1 MDKRS
6 IFERGFAILLSV
18 ILMAACFPLSIFAED
33 TTQDPDFSGTNLMNL
48 ENVQPSGYTTTTNP
62 YGYDIGEPFLM
73 VEQNELMYLNAWD
86 NKVRQASYF
95 SMGSESA
102 LNTFAKNKSGSSGTF
117 SNPNYKLMQAVS
129 FDPTGSGRRDHV
141 AFVGVS
147 GQDKKGY
154 MWVIDTTKG
163 TDSDLSGLV
172 EIGDFSYMFD
182 ASAFKVP
189 TYSNRSFLNI
199 VAGDFDGDGKESI
212 VVYTPESYNAGGC
225 QIQQWDYDGDSL
237 SRRGKSNSLL
247 MGYYNDHPWYD
258 VERSEGNQRRKLGV
272 SMAVGDFN
280 GDCVDD
286 LAVLSYCHRLPN
298 DEAQIDYYRPVVK
311 IVYGTK
317 GDTGSSIVTKS
328 AAQSEEFYTSKGKSG
343 GRDRYEF
350 PVGASLTCGDFDG
363 DGDVD
368 LFLAGMLGKL
378 GTWKKNNQQVN
389 ETIDMNAGYLY
400 IGKLSNSGNGFVKT
414 TNQTIESNG
423 WTDGGYHDAD
433 DVWQQLAVESVA
445 INGKG
450 RGAKELVFLSGTL
463 YDASNNK
470 PVAVYTGDYF
480 KSADDGAGSTTR
492 ISNCDIQSIAVGNFD
507 GNTAGRE
514 QVVFTIAL
522 KHASNNKSHLL
533 TGYMRGINYKD
544 TTVNGEIKEYGT
556 AGGYDCLVP
565 TDSYVN
571 TDAQNAVSFLVIPVD
586 KNNDG
591 VLAKYRGVTYAYTD
605 PDVKAV
611 LQAAPYFDEV
621 MDAGNNETE
630 YVLTESYEL
639 SDWDSDSVSFSIGYS
654 TEFKFLGGEASI
666 ETGYAL
672 DWTKSFERSLHEE
685 WSQSFSA
692 QAYNSVVV
700 SRTPVFVY
708 EYDIQNADGTWNDKT
723 VMQTAIP
730 QGPVYEQLSVDAY
743 NKFATEY
750 NKYMADR
757 TNKPT
762 CYLLE
767 KINPAANWMDGNEG
781 DPYRYNHD
789 GWDALNPDIQASAI
803 SKSEFALGYNGTLDK
818 VAWTKENTTTKSVEM
833 SHGFFF
839 NSSIKWGDD
848 KVGMHGVTTSLQY
861 SDGKGNSTSKGTAV
875 GASCTVTSLD
885 KQSLVAEG
893 IPAPVVDAYR
903 FHWTLGQWQRHLSGA
918 ANNKTP
924 FIGYSVTNLSSP
936 PRAIDNLDKTIT
948 RGEGNFDLKLSW
960 TKPDCENG
968 HPEIT
973 GYYVYSKDES
983 GAYTKVSEKLPAE
996 ATEYEIKQLDL
1007 NGKYTYVVTTV
1018 ATVDNQ
1024 DYESVWSN
1032 EAHYRADEAP
1042 YIGSNGN
1049 WWVGGTDTGVKAAG
1063 DDGKPGKDGETPY
1076 IGENGNWWIGFTDTK
1091 VKAAGTDGKDG
1102 EKGEDGETPY
1112 IGENGNW
1119 WIGET
1124 DTGVKAVGTDGAD
1137 GTNGADG
1144 LTPSIGENGNWWIG
1158 ETDTGVKAA
1167 GTDGTN
1173 GTNGADGLTPSIG
1186 ENGNWWI
1193 GETDTGVKAAGT
1205 DGTNGTNGADGL
1217 TPSIGENGNWWIGET
1232 DTGVKAAGTDGTN
1245 GTNGADGLTPSI
1257 GENGNW
1263 WIGATDTGVKA
1274 AATDG
1279 ADGKDGADGTN
1290 GVDGRT
1296 PQLKIGDDNLWYVS
1310 YDNGQNWESLNV
1322 KATGEMGATGAQG
1335 EKGDKGDQGE
1345 QGIQGVQGEKGD
1357 KGDQGEQ
1364 GIQGVQ
1370 GEKGDKGDQGAQG
1383 IQGVQGEKGDKG
1395 DQGKQGIQGVQGEKG
1410 DAGADGASGQNGTNG
1425 INGKNGVNGQDG
1437 QNGQDG
1443 KDGQDGTAGRG
1454 IDNAMI
1460 DNDGYLILT
1469 MTDGTTINA
1478 GLVRD
1483 TSAVAN
1489 KEANDSATAKSLA
1502 TAAVGLS
1509 GASLLWNIAMLALSI
1524 TMKRKHTTFHR

>member
-141 AFVGVS
+141 AFVGV

-163 TDSDLSGLV
+163 TDSDRSPLV
-172 EIGDFSYMFD
+172 EIGNFSYMFD
-182 ASAFKVP
+182 ANAFEVP

-212 VVYTPESYNAGGC
+212 VVYTPESSNAGGC
-225 QIQQWDYDGDSL
+225 QIQQWDYDGGSL
-237 SRRGKSNSLL
+237 SQRGKSNSLL

-258 VERSEGNQRRKLGV
+258 KEDSEGNQRRKLGV

-286 LAVLSYCHRLPN
+286 LAVLSYCHRLPK

-317 GDTGSSIVTKS
+317 GDTSSIVTKS
-328 AAQSEEFYTSKGKSG
+328 AAQSEEFYTSKGRSG

-368 LFLAGMLGKL
+368 LFLAGMLGQL

-389 ETIDMNAGYLY
+389 ETIDMKAGYLY

-423 WTDGGYHDAD
+423 WTDGGYHNAD

-522 KHASNNKSHLL
+522 KHATNNESHLL
-533 TGYMRGINYKD
+533 TGYMRGIKYNDQK
-544 TTVNGEIKEYGT
+544 VNGEIKEYGT

-571 TDAQNAVSFLVIPVD
+571 TNAQNAVSFLVIPVD

-654 TEFKFLGGEASI
+654 TEFNFLGGKASV

-757 TNKPT
+757 KDKPT

-767 KINPAANWMDGNEG
+767 KIDPAANWMDGNEG

-789 GWDALNPDIQASAI
+789 GWGTLNPDIQASAI

-839 NSSIKWGDD
+839 NSSIKWGSD
-848 KVGMHGVTTSLQY
+848 KVGMHGVTTSLEY

-948 RGEGNFDLKLSW
+948 RGEGIFDLKLSW

-983 GAYTKVSEKLPAE
+983 GTYTKVSEKLSAE
-996 ATEYEIKQLDL
+996 ATEYEIKNLDL
-1007 NGKYTYVVTTV
+1007 NSKYTYVVTTV
-1018 ATVDNQ
+1018 ATVDSK

-1112 IGENGNW
+1112 
-1119 WIGET
+1119 
-1124 DTGVKAVGTDGAD
+1124 
-1137 GTNGADG
+1137 
-1144 LTPSIGENGNWWIG
+1144 
-1158 ETDTGVKAA
+1158 
-1167 GTDGTN
+1167 
-1173 GTNGADGLTPSIG
+1173 
-1186 ENGNWWI
+1186 
-1193 GETDTGVKAAGT
+1193 
-1205 DGTNGTNGADGL
+1205 
-1217 TPSIGENGNWWIGET
+1217 IGENGNWWIGET

-1357 KGDQGEQ
+1357 
-1364 GIQGVQ
+1364 
-1370 GEKGDKGDQGAQG
+1370 
-1383 IQGVQGEKGDKG
+1383 
-1395 DQGKQGIQGVQGEKG
+1395 
-1410 DAGADGASGQNGTNG
+1410 AGADGASGQNGTNG

>member
-6 IFERGFAILLSV
+6 IFERGFAILLSA
-18 ILMAACFPLSIFAED
+18 ILMAACFPLSIFADD

-102 LNTFAKNKSGSSGTF
+102 LKTFARNKSGNSGTF

-163 TDSDLSGLV
+163 TDSDCSRLV
-172 EIGDFSYMFD
+172 EIGNFSYMFD

-225 QIQQWDYDGDSL
+225 QIQQWDYDGGSL
-237 SRRGKSNSLL
+237 SQRGKSNSLL

-286 LAVLSYCHRLPN
+286 LAVLSYCHRLPS

-328 AAQSEEFYTSKGKSG
+328 AAQSEEFYTSKGRSG

-368 LFLAGMLGKL
+368 LLLAGMLGKL
-378 GTWKKNNQQVN
+378 GTWKQNNQQVN

-414 TNQTIESNG
+414 TNQAIESNG
-423 WTDGGYHDAD
+423 WTDGGYHNAD

-480 KSADDGAGSTTR
+480 KSADDGAGGTTR

-522 KHASNNKSHLL
+522 KHANNNESHLL

-556 AGGYDCLVP
+556 ASGYDCLVP

-571 TDAQNAVSFLVIPVD
+571 TDAKNAVSFLVIPVD

-708 EYDIQNADGTWNDKT
+708 EYDIQNANGTWNDKT

-767 KINPAANWMDGNEG
+767 QINPAANWMDGNEG

-789 GWDALNPDIQASAI
+789 DWNALNPDIQASAI

-893 IPAPVVDAYR
+893 IPASVVDAYR

-918 ANNKTP
+918 ENNKTP

-948 RGEGNFDLKLSW
+948 RGEGIFDLKLSW

-968 HPEIT
+968 HPKIT

-983 GAYTKVSEKLPAE
+983 GAYTKVSEKLSAE
-996 ATEYEIKQLDL
+996 ATEYEIKNLGL

-1018 ATVDNQ
+1018 ATVDNK

-1124 DTGVKAVGTDGAD
+1124 DTGVKAVATDGAD

-1158 ETDTGVKAA
+1158 A
-1167 GTDGTN
+1167 
-1173 GTNGADGLTPSIG
+1173 
-1186 ENGNWWI
+1186 
-1193 GETDTGVKAAGT
+1193 
-1205 DGTNGTNGADGL
+1205 
-1217 TPSIGENGNWWIGET
+1217 T

-1357 KGDQGEQ
+1357 QGEQ

-1370 GEKGDKGDQGAQG
+1370 GEKGDKGDQG
-1383 IQGVQGEKGDKG
+1383 E
-1395 DQGKQGIQGVQGEKG
+1395 QGIQGVQGEKG

>member
-1 MDKRS
+1 
-6 IFERGFAILLSV
+6 
-18 ILMAACFPLSIFAED
+18 
-33 TTQDPDFSGTNLMNL
+33 
-48 ENVQPSGYTTTTNP
+48 
-62 YGYDIGEPFLM
+62 
-73 VEQNELMYLNAWD
+73 
-86 NKVRQASYF
+86 
-95 SMGSESA
+95 
-102 LNTFAKNKSGSSGTF
+102 
-117 SNPNYKLMQAVS
+117 
-129 FDPTGSGRRDHV
+129 
-141 AFVGVS
+141 
-147 GQDKKGY
+147 
-154 MWVIDTTKG
+154 
-163 TDSDLSGLV
+163 
-172 EIGDFSYMFD
+172 
-182 ASAFKVP
+182 
-189 TYSNRSFLNI
+189 
-199 VAGDFDGDGKESI
+199 
-212 VVYTPESYNAGGC
+212 
-225 QIQQWDYDGDSL
+225 
-237 SRRGKSNSLL
+237 
-247 MGYYNDHPWYD
+247 
-258 VERSEGNQRRKLGV
+258 
-272 SMAVGDFN
+272 
-280 GDCVDD
+280 
-286 LAVLSYCHRLPN
+286 
-298 DEAQIDYYRPVVK
+298 
-311 IVYGTK
+311 
-317 GDTGSSIVTKS
+317 
-328 AAQSEEFYTSKGKSG
+328 
-343 GRDRYEF
+343 
-350 PVGASLTCGDFDG
+350 
-363 DGDVD
+363 
-368 LFLAGMLGKL
+368 
-378 GTWKKNNQQVN
+378 
-389 ETIDMNAGYLY
+389 
-400 IGKLSNSGNGFVKT
+400 
-414 TNQTIESNG
+414 
-423 WTDGGYHDAD
+423 
-433 DVWQQLAVESVA
+433 
-445 INGKG
+445 
-450 RGAKELVFLSGTL
+450 
-463 YDASNNK
+463 
-470 PVAVYTGDYF
+470 
-480 KSADDGAGSTTR
+480 
-492 ISNCDIQSIAVGNFD
+492 
-507 GNTAGRE
+507 
-514 QVVFTIAL
+514 
-522 KHASNNKSHLL
+522 
-533 TGYMRGINYKD
+533 MRGIKYND
-544 TTVNGEIKEYGT
+544 VTVNGEVKEYGT

-571 TDAQNAVSFLVIPVD
+571 TNAQNAVSFLVIPVD

-654 TEFKFLGGEASI
+654 TEFSFLGGKASI

-708 EYDIQNADGTWNDKT
+708 EYDIQKADGTWNDKT

-743 NKFATEY
+743 NKFAEEY

-757 TNKPT
+757 KDKPT

-767 KINPAANWMDGNEG
+767 KIDPADNWMDGNEG

-789 GWDALNPDIQASAI
+789 GWESLRPDIQAAAI

-839 NSSIKWGDD
+839 NSSIKWGKED
-848 KVGMHGVTTSLQY
+848 VAMHGVTTSLEY

-936 PRAIDNLDKTIT
+936 PRAIDDLDKTIT

-968 HPEIT
+968 HPQIT

-983 GAYTKVSEKLPAE
+983 GAYTKISEKLSAD
-996 ATEYEIKQLDL
+996 ATEYEIKNLDL

-1018 ATVDNQ
+1018 ATVDNK

-1063 DDGKPGKDGETPY
+1063 DDGKPGKNGETPY

-1102 EKGEDGETPY
+1102 EKGENGETPY

-1124 DTGVKAVGTDGAD
+1124 DTGVKAAGTDGAD

-1158 ETDTGVKAA
+1158 TTDTGVKAA

-1193 GETDTGVKAAGT
+1193 GT
-1205 DGTNGTNGADGL
+1205 
-1217 TPSIGENGNWWIGET
+1217 
-1232 DTGVKAAGTDGTN
+1232 
-1245 GTNGADGLTPSI
+1245 
-1257 GENGNW
+1257 
-1263 WIGATDTGVKA
+1263 TDTGVKA

-1322 KATGEMGATGAQG
+1322 KATGEMGATGAKGEQGIQGVQG

-1370 GEKGDKGDQGAQG
+1370 GEKGDKGDQG
-1383 IQGVQGEKGDKG
+1383 E
-1395 DQGKQGIQGVQGEKG
+1395 QGIQGVQGEKG

-1443 KDGQDGTAGRG
+1443 KDGQDGAAGRG

-1524 TMKRKHTTFHR
+1524 TMKRKKTTFHR

>member
-6 IFERGFAILLSV
+6 IFGRGLAILLSV
-18 ILMAACFPLSIFAED
+18 TLMAACFPLSIFAED

-48 ENVQPSGYTTTTNP
+48 ESVQPSGYTTTTNP
-62 YGYDIGEPFLM
+62 YGYGIGEPFLM
-73 VEQNELMYLNAWD
+73 VEQNELMYLNVWD

-95 SMGSESA
+95 SMGTESA
-102 LNTFAKNKSGSSGTF
+102 LNTFAKNKSGSNGTF

-147 GQDKKGY
+147 GQNKKGY

-163 TDSDLSGLV
+163 TGSDCSPQV
-172 EIGDFSYMFD
+172 EIGDFGYMFD
-182 ASAFKVP
+182 GNDFEVP
-189 TYSNRSFLNI
+189 TYSNRSFFNI

-212 VVYTPESYNAGGC
+212 VVYTPKQTPRNQASGC
-225 QIQQWDYDGDSL
+225 QIQEWDYDGSNKAL
-237 SRRGKSNSLL
+237 SKRGEGNSLL

-258 VERSEGNQRRKLGV
+258 VEDSEGNQRRKLGV

-298 DEAQIDYYRPVVK
+298 NDAKIDYYRPVVK

-328 AAQSEEFYTSKGKSG
+328 AAQSEEFYTSKGRSG

-368 LFLAGMLGKL
+368 LFLAGMLGQL

-389 ETIDMNAGYLY
+389 ETIDMKAGYLY

-423 WTDGGYHDAD
+423 WTDGGYHNAD

-470 PVAVYTGDYF
+470 PVAVYTGNYF
-480 KSADDGAGSTTR
+480 KSADDGVGSTTR

-522 KHASNNKSHLL
+522 KHANNNQSHLL
-533 TGYMRGINYKD
+533 TGYMRGINYNDK
-544 TTVNGEIKEYGT
+544 TVNGEIKEYGT

-571 TDAQNAVSFLVIPVD
+571 TNAQNAVSFLVIPVD

-654 TEFKFLGGEASI
+654 TEFSFLGGKASI

-708 EYDIQNADGTWNDKT
+708 EYDIQKADGTWNDKT

-757 TNKPT
+757 KEKPT

-767 KINPAANWMDGNEG
+767 KIDPADNWMDGNEG

-789 GWDALNPDIQASAI
+789 GWESLRPDIQAAAI

-839 NSSIKWGDD
+839 NSSIKWGKED
-848 KVGMHGVTTSLQY
+848 VAMHGVTTSLEY

-936 PRAIDNLDKTIT
+936 PRAIDDLDKTIT

-968 HPEIT
+968 HPQIT

-983 GAYTKVSEKLPAE
+983 GAYTKISEKLSAD
-996 ATEYEIKQLDL
+996 ATEYEIKNLDL

-1018 ATVDNQ
+1018 ATVDNK

-1063 DDGKPGKDGETPY
+1063 DDGKPGKNGETPY

-1102 EKGEDGETPY
+1102 EKGENGETPY

-1119 WIGET
+1119 WIGETDTGVKAAGTDGADGTNGADGLTPSIGENGNWWIGAT

-1158 ETDTGVKAA
+1158 T
-1167 GTDGTN
+1167 
-1173 GTNGADGLTPSIG
+1173 
-1186 ENGNWWI
+1186 
-1193 GETDTGVKAAGT
+1193 
-1205 DGTNGTNGADGL
+1205 
-1217 TPSIGENGNWWIGET
+1217 
-1232 DTGVKAAGTDGTN
+1232 
-1245 GTNGADGLTPSI
+1245 
-1257 GENGNW
+1257 
-1263 WIGATDTGVKA
+1263 TDTGVKA

-1322 KATGEMGATGAQG
+1322 KATGEMGATGAKGEQGIQGVQG

-1370 GEKGDKGDQGAQG
+1370 GEKGDKGDQGEQG

-1395 DQGKQGIQGVQGEKG
+1395 DQGEKG

-1443 KDGQDGTAGRG
+1443 KDGQDGAAGRG

-1524 TMKRKHTTFHR
+1524 TMKRKKTTFHR

>member
-33 TTQDPDFSGTNLMNL
+33 TTQGPDFSGTNLMNL

-86 NKVRQASYF
+86 NRVQQASYF

-102 LNTFAKNKSGSSGTF
+102 LKTFATNKSGSSGTF

-147 GQDKKGY
+147 GKDKKGY

-163 TDSDLSGLV
+163 TDSDLSQLV

-237 SRRGKSNSLL
+237 SQRGKSNSLL

-328 AAQSEEFYTSKGKSG
+328 AAQSEEFYTSKGRSG

-378 GTWKKNNQQVN
+378 GTWKQNNQQVN

-414 TNQTIESNG
+414 TNQAIESNG
-423 WTDGGYHDAD
+423 WTDGGYHNAD

-522 KHASNNKSHLL
+522 KHANNNQSHLL

-571 TDAQNAVSFLVIPVD
+571 TNAQNAVSFLVIPVD

-708 EYDIQNADGTWNDKT
+708 EYDIQKADGTWNNKT

-767 KINPAANWMDGNEG
+767 KIDPAANWMDGNEG

-839 NSSIKWGDD
+839 NSSIKWGDE
-848 KVGMHGVTTSLQY
+848 KVGMHGVTTSLEY

-936 PRAIDNLDKTIT
+936 PQAIDNLDKTIT

-983 GAYTKVSEKLPAE
+983 GAYTKVSKKLSAE

-1018 ATVDNQ
+1018 ATVDNM

-1063 DDGKPGKDGETPY
+1063 VDGKPGKDGETPY

-1112 IGENGNW
+1112 
-1119 WIGET
+1119 
-1124 DTGVKAVGTDGAD
+1124 
-1137 GTNGADG
+1137 
-1144 LTPSIGENGNWWIG
+1144 
-1158 ETDTGVKAA
+1158 
-1167 GTDGTN
+1167 
-1173 GTNGADGLTPSIG
+1173 
-1186 ENGNWWI
+1186 
-1193 GETDTGVKAAGT
+1193 
-1205 DGTNGTNGADGL
+1205 
-1217 TPSIGENGNWWIGET
+1217 IGENGNWWIGET

-1296 PQLKIGDDNLWYVS
+1296 PQLKIGNDNLWYVS

-1335 EKGDKGDQGE
+1335 E

-1357 KGDQGEQ
+1357 KGDQGE
-1364 GIQGVQ
+1364 
-1370 GEKGDKGDQGAQG
+1370 
-1383 IQGVQGEKGDKG
+1383 
-1395 DQGKQGIQGVQGEKG
+1395 QGIQGVQGEKG

-1524 TMKRKHTTFHR
+1524 TMKRKYTTFHR

>member
-33 TTQDPDFSGTNLMNL
+33 TTQGPDFSGTNLMNL

-102 LNTFAKNKSGSSGTF
+102 LNTFAKSKSGSSGTF

-141 AFVGVS
+141 AFVGV

-163 TDSDLSGLV
+163 TDSDRSQLV
-172 EIGDFSYMFD
+172 AIGDFSYMFD
-182 ASAFKVP
+182 ANAFEVP
-189 TYSNRSFLNI
+189 TYANRSFLNI

-212 VVYTPESYNAGGC
+212 VVYTPESYKAGGC
-225 QIQQWDYDGDSL
+225 QIQQWDYDGGSL
-237 SRRGKSNSLL
+237 SQRGKSNSLL

-258 VERSEGNQRRKLGV
+258 KEDSEGNQRRKLGV

-286 LAVLSYCHRLPN
+286 LAVLSYCHRLPK

-317 GDTGSSIVTKS
+317 GDTSSIVTKS
-328 AAQSEEFYTSKGKSG
+328 AAQSEEFYTSKGRSG

-350 PVGASLTCGDFDG
+350 PVGASLICGDFDG

-368 LFLAGMLGKL
+368 LFLAGMLGQL

-389 ETIDMNAGYLY
+389 GTIDMKAGYLY

-480 KSADDGAGSTTR
+480 KSADDGAGSTTS

-507 GNTAGRE
+507 GNKAGRE

-522 KHASNNKSHLL
+522 KHANNSQSHLL
-533 TGYMRGINYKD
+533 TGYMRGKNYKD

-571 TDAQNAVSFLVIPVD
+571 TNAQNAVSFLVIPVD

-654 TEFKFLGGEASI
+654 TEFNFLGGKASI

-757 TNKPT
+757 KDKPT

-767 KINPAANWMDGNEG
+767 KIDPAANWMDGNEG

-789 GWDALNPDIQASAI
+789 GWGTLNPDIKASAI

-839 NSSIKWGDD
+839 NSSIKWGSD

-948 RGEGNFDLKLSW
+948 RGEGIFDLKLSW
-960 TKPDCENG
+960 TKPDRENG

-983 GAYTKVSEKLPAE
+983 GAYTKVSEKLSAE
-996 ATEYEIKQLDL
+996 ATEYEIKNLDL
-1007 NGKYTYVVTTV
+1007 NSKYTYVVTTV
-1018 ATVDNQ
+1018 ATVDSK

-1091 VKAAGTDGKDG
+1091 VKAAGTDG
-1102 EKGEDGETPY
+1102 
-1112 IGENGNW
+1112 
-1119 WIGET
+1119 
-1124 DTGVKAVGTDGAD
+1124 TDGAD
-1137 GTNGADG
+1137 GKDGADG

-1193 GETDTGVKAAGT
+1193 GTTDTGVKAAG
-1205 DGTNGTNGADGL
+1205 
-1217 TPSIGENGNWWIGET
+1217 
-1232 DTGVKAAGTDGTN
+1232 
-1245 GTNGADGLTPSI
+1245 
-1257 GENGNW
+1257 
-1263 WIGATDTGVKA
+1263 
-1274 AATDG
+1274 TDG

-1296 PQLKIGDDNLWYVS
+1296 PQLKIGDDNLWYIS

-1345 QGIQGVQGEKGD
+1345 
-1357 KGDQGEQ
+1357 
-1364 GIQGVQ
+1364 
-1370 GEKGDKGDQGAQG
+1370 
-1383 IQGVQGEKGDKG
+1383 
-1395 DQGKQGIQGVQGEKG
+1395 QGIQGVQGEKG

-1483 TSAVAN
+1483 TSTVAN

-1524 TMKRKHTTFHR
+1524 TMKRKRTTFHR

>member
-141 AFVGVS
+141 AFVGV

-163 TDSDLSGLV
+163 TDSDRSPLV
-172 EIGDFSYMFD
+172 EIGNFSYMFD
-182 ASAFKVP
+182 ANAFEVP

-212 VVYTPESYNAGGC
+212 VVYTPESSNAGGC
-225 QIQQWDYDGDSL
+225 QIQQWDYDGGSL
-237 SRRGKSNSLL
+237 SQRGKSNSLL

-258 VERSEGNQRRKLGV
+258 KEDSEGNQRRKLGV

-286 LAVLSYCHRLPN
+286 LAVLSYCHRLPK

-317 GDTGSSIVTKS
+317 GDTSSIVTKS
-328 AAQSEEFYTSKGKSG
+328 AAQSEEFYTSKGRSG

-368 LFLAGMLGKL
+368 LFLAGMLGQL

-389 ETIDMNAGYLY
+389 GTIDMKAGYLY

-423 WTDGGYHDAD
+423 WTDGGYHNAD

-480 KSADDGAGSTTR
+480 KSADDGAGSTTS

-507 GNTAGRE
+507 GNKAGRE

-522 KHASNNKSHLL
+522 KHANNNQSHLL
-533 TGYMRGINYKD
+533 TGYMRGKNYKD

-571 TDAQNAVSFLVIPVD
+571 TNAQNAVSFLVIPVD

-654 TEFKFLGGEASI
+654 TEFNFLGGKASI

-708 EYDIQNADGTWNDKT
+708 EYDIQKADGTWNDKT

-762 CYLLE
+762 CYLLRQ
-767 KINPAANWMDGNEG
+767 IDPAANWMDGNEG

-789 GWDALNPDIQASAI
+789 GWGALNPDIQASAI

-839 NSSIKWGDD
+839 NSSIKWGSD
-848 KVGMHGVTTSLQY
+848 KVGMHGVTTSLEY

-918 ANNKTP
+918 ENNKTP

-983 GAYTKVSEKLPAE
+983 GAYTKVSQKLSAE
-996 ATEYEIKQLDL
+996 TTEYEIKRLDL

-1018 ATVDNQ
+1018 ATVDSK

-1124 DTGVKAVGTDGAD
+1124 DTGVKA
-1137 GTNGADG
+1137 
-1144 LTPSIGENGNWWIG
+1144 
-1158 ETDTGVKAA
+1158 A

-1193 GETDTGVKAAGT
+1193 GETDTGVKAAG
-1205 DGTNGTNGADGL
+1205 
-1217 TPSIGENGNWWIGET
+1217 
-1232 DTGVKAAGTDGTN
+1232 
-1245 GTNGADGLTPSI
+1245 
-1257 GENGNW
+1257 
-1263 WIGATDTGVKA
+1263 
-1274 AATDG
+1274 TDG

-1524 TMKRKHTTFHR
+1524 TMKRKRTTFHR

>member
-33 TTQDPDFSGTNLMNL
+33 TTQGPDFSGTNLMNL

-141 AFVGVS
+141 AFVGV

-163 TDSDLSGLV
+163 TDSDRSQQV

-182 ASAFKVP
+182 KSDFEVP
-189 TYSNRSFLNI
+189 TYSNRSFFNI

-212 VVYTPESYNAGGC
+212 VVYTPKQTPRNQASGC
-225 QIQQWDYDGDSL
+225 QIQEWDYDGSNKAL
-237 SRRGKSNSLL
+237 SQRGEGNSLL

-258 VERSEGNQRRKLGV
+258 VEDSEGNQRRKLGV

-286 LAVLSYCHRLPN
+286 LAVLSYCHRLPK

-317 GDTGSSIVTKS
+317 GDTSSIVTKS
-328 AAQSEEFYTSKGKSG
+328 AAQSEEFYTSKGRSG

-368 LFLAGMLGKL
+368 LFLAGMLGQL

-389 ETIDMNAGYLY
+389 GTIDMKAGYLY

-480 KSADDGAGSTTR
+480 KSADDGAGSTTS

-507 GNTAGRE
+507 GNKAGRE

-522 KHASNNKSHLL
+522 KHANNNQSHLL
-533 TGYMRGINYKD
+533 TGYMRGKNYNDK
-544 TTVNGEIKEYGT
+544 TVNGEIKEYGT

-571 TDAQNAVSFLVIPVD
+571 TNAQNAVSFLVIPVD

-654 TEFKFLGGEASI
+654 TEFNFLGGKASI

-708 EYDIQNADGTWNDKT
+708 EYDIQKADGTWNDKT

-757 TNKPT
+757 KEKPT
-762 CYLLE
+762 CYLLGQ
-767 KINPAANWMDGNEG
+767 IDPAANWMDGNEG

-789 GWDALNPDIQASAI
+789 GWGTLNPDIQASAI

-839 NSSIKWGDD
+839 NSSIKWGSD
-848 KVGMHGVTTSLQY
+848 KVGMHGVTTNLEY

-948 RGEGNFDLKLSW
+948 RGEGIFDLKLSW

-983 GAYTKVSEKLPAE
+983 GAYTRVSGKLPAE
-996 ATEYEIKQLDL
+996 ATEYEIKDLDL
-1007 NGKYTYVVTTV
+1007 KGKYTYVVTTV
-1018 ATVDNQ
+1018 ATVDNK

-1112 IGENGNW
+1112 
-1119 WIGET
+1119 
-1124 DTGVKAVGTDGAD
+1124 
-1137 GTNGADG
+1137 
-1144 LTPSIGENGNWWIG
+1144 
-1158 ETDTGVKAA
+1158 
-1167 GTDGTN
+1167 
-1173 GTNGADGLTPSIG
+1173 IG

-1357 KGDQGEQ
+1357 
-1364 GIQGVQ
+1364 
-1370 GEKGDKGDQGAQG
+1370 
-1383 IQGVQGEKGDKG
+1383 
-1395 DQGKQGIQGVQGEKG
+1395 
-1410 DAGADGASGQNGTNG
+1410 AGADGASGQNGTNG

-1524 TMKRKHTTFHR
+1524 TMKRKYTTFHR

>member
-102 LNTFAKNKSGSSGTF
+102 LKTFAKNKSGSSGTF

-163 TDSDLSGLV
+163 TDSDCSGRV
-172 EIGDFSYMFD
+172 AIGDFSYMFD
-182 ASAFKVP
+182 ASTFKVP

-237 SRRGKSNSLL
+237 SQRGKSNSLL

-258 VERSEGNQRRKLGV
+258 VENSEGNQRRKLGV

-286 LAVLSYCHRLPN
+286 LAVLSYCHRLPKN
-298 DEAQIDYYRPVVK
+298 DAQIDYYRPVVK

-328 AAQSEEFYTSKGKSG
+328 AAQSEEFYTSKGRSG

-368 LFLAGMLGKL
+368 LFLAGMLGQL

-389 ETIDMNAGYLY
+389 ETIDMKAGYLY

-423 WTDGGYHDAD
+423 WTDGGYHNAD

-522 KHASNNKSHLL
+522 KHANNNQSHLL
-533 TGYMRGINYKD
+533 TGYMRGIKYNDK
-544 TTVNGEIKEYGT
+544 TVNGEIKEYGT

-591 VLAKYRGVTYAYTD
+591 VLAKDRGVTYAYTD

-654 TEFKFLGGEASI
+654 TEFNFLGGKASI

-708 EYDIQNADGTWNDKT
+708 EYDIQNADGTWNDNT

-757 TNKPT
+757 KNNPT

-767 KINPAANWMDGNEG
+767 KIDPAANWMDGNEG
-781 DPYRYNHD
+781 VPYRYNHD

-839 NSSIKWGDD
+839 NSSIKWGDE
-848 KVGMHGVTTSLQY
+848 KVGMHGVTTSLEY

-885 KQSLVAEG
+885 KQNLVAEG

-948 RGEGNFDLKLSW
+948 RGEGIFDLKLSW
-960 TKPDCENG
+960 TKPDCING

-996 ATEYEIKQLDL
+996 ATEYEIKHLDL

-1018 ATVDNQ
+1018 ATVDSK

-1063 DDGKPGKDGETPY
+1063 DNGKPGKDGETPY

-1124 DTGVKAVGTDGAD
+1124 DTGVKA
-1137 GTNGADG
+1137 
-1144 LTPSIGENGNWWIG
+1144 
-1158 ETDTGVKAA
+1158 A

-1193 GETDTGVKAAGT
+1193 GT
-1205 DGTNGTNGADGL
+1205 
-1217 TPSIGENGNWWIGET
+1217 
-1232 DTGVKAAGTDGTN
+1232 
-1245 GTNGADGLTPSI
+1245 
-1257 GENGNW
+1257 
-1263 WIGATDTGVKA
+1263 TDTGVKA

-1310 YDNGQNWESLNV
+1310 YDNGQNWGSLNV

-1345 QGIQGVQGEKGD
+1345 
-1357 KGDQGEQ
+1357 
-1364 GIQGVQ
+1364 
-1370 GEKGDKGDQGAQG
+1370 
-1383 IQGVQGEKGDKG
+1383 
-1395 DQGKQGIQGVQGEKG
+1395 QGIQGVQGEKG

-1524 TMKRKHTTFHR
+1524 TMKRKYTTFHR

>member
-33 TTQDPDFSGTNLMNL
+33 TTQGPDFSGTNLMNL

-62 YGYDIGEPFLM
+62 YGYDVGMPFLM
-73 VEQNELMYLNAWD
+73 VEQNELMYLNVWG

-95 SMGSESA
+95 DMGTESS
-102 LNTFAKNKSGSSGTF
+102 LPTFARKKSGANGTF
-117 SNPNYKLMQAVS
+117 SVDTYALMEAVA
-129 FDPTGSGRRDHV
+129 FDPTGSGRKDHV
-141 AFVGVS
+141 AFVGIS
-147 GQDKKGY
+147 NKRGY
-154 MWVIDTTKG
+154 LWVIDTRQEAG
-163 TDSDLSGLV
+163 SDRSGPV
-172 EIGDFSYMFD
+172 DIGDFTYMYD
-182 ASAFKVP
+182 GNSFKVP
-189 TYSNRSFLNI
+189 TYANRSFLNI

-225 QIQQWDYDGDSL
+225 QIQQWDYNGGGL
-237 SRRGKSNSLL
+237 TRRGKSNSLL
-247 MGYYNDHPWYD
+247 MSYYNEHPWYD
-258 VERSEGNQRRKLGV
+258 VENSGGNQRRKLGV

-298 DEAQIDYYRPVVK
+298 DQAKVDYYLPELQ
-311 IVYGTK
+311 IVYGSK
-317 GDTGSSIVTKS
+317 DGGAIVTKS
-328 AAQSEEFYTSKGKSG
+328 AAQKEIFCAYTGMSG
-343 GRDRYEF
+343 GRARYEF
-350 PVGASLTCGDFDG
+350 PVAASLTCGDLDG

-368 LFLAGMLGKL
+368 LFLAGMLGKF
-378 GTWKKNNQQVN
+378 GTWKKDASMVN
-389 ETIDMNAGYLY
+389 ETITMYAPYMY
-400 IGKLSNSGNGFVKT
+400 VGKMTNVGGTFVKSISR
-414 TNQTIESNG
+414 TIRSNG
-423 WTDGGYHDAD
+423 WTYGGYHDAD
-433 DVWQQLAVESVA
+433 DVWQRLAVEAVA
-445 INGKG
+445 VNGRG
-450 RGAKELVFLSGTL
+450 RGAKELVFVNGTL
-463 YDASNNK
+463 YDVSNNT
-470 PVAVYTGDYF
+470 PMAVYTGGYF
-480 KSADDGAGSTTR
+480 GSSDDGASSTTR

-507 GNTAGRE
+507 GNKAGRE

-522 KHASNNKSHLL
+522 KHKNNNESHLL
-533 TGYMRGINYKD
+533 TGYMRGINYNDK
-544 TTVNGEIKEYGT
+544 TVNGEIKEYGT

-571 TDAQNAVSFLVIPVD
+571 TNAQNAVSFLVIPVD

-654 TEFKFLGGEASI
+654 TEFNFLGGKASI

-757 TNKPT
+757 KNNPT

-767 KINPAANWMDGNEG
+767 KIDPAANWMDGNEG

-789 GWDALNPDIQASAI
+789 GWGALNPDIQASAI

-839 NSSIKWGDD
+839 NSSIKWGNEN
-848 KVGMHGVTTSLQY
+848 VGMHGVTTSLEY

-948 RGEGNFDLKLSW
+948 RGEGIFDLKLSW
-960 TKPDCENG
+960 TKPDRENG

-983 GAYTKVSEKLPAE
+983 GAYTKVSEKLSAE
-996 ATEYEIKQLDL
+996 ATEYEIKNLDL
-1007 NGKYTYVVTTV
+1007 NSKYTYVVTTV
-1018 ATVDNQ
+1018 ATVDSK

-1158 ETDTGVKAA
+1158 TTDTGVKAA

-1232 DTGVKAAGTDGTN
+1232 DTGVKAAGTDG
-1245 GTNGADGLTPSI
+1245 
-1257 GENGNW
+1257 
-1263 WIGATDTGVKA
+1263 
-1274 AATDG
+1274 

-1310 YDNGQNWESLNV
+1310 YDNGQKWESLNV

-1345 QGIQGVQGEKGD
+1345 
-1357 KGDQGEQ
+1357 
-1364 GIQGVQ
+1364 
-1370 GEKGDKGDQGAQG
+1370 QG

-1524 TMKRKHTTFHR
+1524 TMKRKRTTFHR

>member
-33 TTQDPDFSGTNLMNL
+33 TTQGPDFSGTNLMNL

-95 SMGSESA
+95 DMGTESS
-102 LNTFAKNKSGSSGTF
+102 LPTFARKKSNDSGKF
-117 SNPNYKLMQAVS
+117 SVPTYALMEAVP
-129 FDPTGSGRRDHV
+129 FDPTGSGRKDHV
-141 AFVGVS
+141 AFVGIS
-147 GQDKKGY
+147 NKRGY
-154 MWVIDTTKG
+154 LWVIDTRQEAG
-163 TDSDLSGLV
+163 SDRSEPV
-172 EIGDFSYMFD
+172 DIGDFQYMYDGNSFE
-182 ASAFKVP
+182 VP
-189 TYSNRSFLNI
+189 TYANRSFLNI

-212 VVYTPESYNAGGC
+212 VVYTPESYKAGGC

-237 SRRGKSNSLL
+237 SKRGKSNSLL

-258 VERSEGNQRRKLGV
+258 KEDSEGNQRRKLGV

-286 LAVLSYCHRLPN
+286 LAVLSYCHRLPK

-317 GDTGSSIVTKS
+317 GDTSSIVTKS
-328 AAQSEEFYTSKGKSG
+328 AAQSEEFYTSKGRSG

-368 LFLAGMLGKL
+368 LFLAGMLGQL

-389 ETIDMNAGYLY
+389 ETIDMKAGYLY

-480 KSADDGAGSTTR
+480 KSADDGAGSTTS

-507 GNTAGRE
+507 GNKAGRE

-522 KHASNNKSHLL
+522 KHANNSQSHLL
-533 TGYMRGINYKD
+533 TGYMRGKNYKD

-571 TDAQNAVSFLVIPVD
+571 TNAQNAVSFLVIPVD

-654 TEFKFLGGEASI
+654 TEFNFLGGKASI

-757 TNKPT
+757 TEKPT

-767 KINPAANWMDGNEG
+767 QIDPAANWMDGNEG

-789 GWDALNPDIQASAI
+789 GWGALNPDIKASAI

-839 NSSIKWGDD
+839 NSSIKWGSD
-848 KVGMHGVTTSLQY
+848 KVGMHGVTTSLEY

-948 RGEGNFDLKLSW
+948 RGERNFDLKLSW

-983 GAYTKVSEKLPAE
+983 GAYTRVSKKLSAE
-996 ATEYEIKQLDL
+996 TTEYEIKRLDL

-1018 ATVDNQ
+1018 ATVDSK

-1124 DTGVKAVGTDGAD
+1124 DTGVKA
-1137 GTNGADG
+1137 
-1144 LTPSIGENGNWWIG
+1144 
-1158 ETDTGVKAA
+1158 A

-1193 GETDTGVKAAGT
+1193 GTTDTGVKA
-1205 DGTNGTNGADGL
+1205 
-1217 TPSIGENGNWWIGET
+1217 
-1232 DTGVKAAGTDGTN
+1232 V
-1245 GTNGADGLTPSI
+1245 
-1257 GENGNW
+1257 
-1263 WIGATDTGVKA
+1263 
-1274 AATDG
+1274 ATDG

-1370 GEKGDKGDQGAQG
+1370 GEKGD
-1383 IQGVQGEKGDKG
+1383 
-1395 DQGKQGIQGVQGEKG
+1395 
-1410 DAGADGASGQNGTNG
+1410 AGADGASGQNGTNG

-1483 TSAVAN
+1483 TSTVAN

-1524 TMKRKHTTFHR
+1524 TMKRKRTTFHR

>member
-86 NKVRQASYF
+86 NTVRQASYF
-95 SMGSESA
+95 SMGTESA

-163 TDSDLSGLV
+163 TGSDCSPQV
-172 EIGDFSYMFD
+172 EIGDFGYMFD
-182 ASAFKVP
+182 GNDFEVP
-189 TYSNRSFLNI
+189 TYSNRSFFNI

-212 VVYTPESYNAGGC
+212 VVYTPKQTPRNQASGC
-225 QIQQWDYDGDSL
+225 QIQEWDYDGSNKAL
-237 SRRGKSNSLL
+237 SKRGEGNSLL

-258 VERSEGNQRRKLGV
+258 VEDSEGNQRRKLGV

-298 DEAQIDYYRPVVK
+298 NDAKIDYYRPVVK

-328 AAQSEEFYTSKGKSG
+328 AAQSEEFYTSKGRSG

-350 PVGASLTCGDFDG
+350 PVGASLTCGDLDG

-368 LFLAGMLGKL
+368 LFLAGMLGQL

-389 ETIDMNAGYLY
+389 ETIDMKAGYLY

-423 WTDGGYHDAD
+423 WTDGGYHNAD

-470 PVAVYTGDYF
+470 PVAVYTGNYF
-480 KSADDGAGSTTR
+480 KSADDGVGSTTR

-522 KHASNNKSHLL
+522 KHANNNQSHLL
-533 TGYMRGINYKD
+533 TGYMRGINYNDK
-544 TTVNGEIKEYGT
+544 TVNGEIKEYGT

-571 TDAQNAVSFLVIPVD
+571 TNAQNAVSFLVIPVD

-654 TEFKFLGGEASI
+654 TEFNFLGGKASI

-708 EYDIQNADGTWNDKT
+708 EYDIQKADGTWNNKT

-757 TNKPT
+757 KEKPT

-767 KINPAANWMDGNEG
+767 QIDPATNWMDGNEG

-839 NSSIKWGDD
+839 NSSIKWGNEE
-848 KVGMHGVTTSLQY
+848 VATHGVTTSLEY

-948 RGEGNFDLKLSW
+948 RGEGIFDLKLSW

-983 GAYTKVSEKLPAE
+983 GAYTKISEKLSAD
-996 ATEYEIKQLDL
+996 ATEYEIKNLDL

-1018 ATVDNQ
+1018 ATVDNK

-1063 DDGKPGKDGETPY
+1063 DDGKPGKNGETPY

-1102 EKGEDGETPY
+1102 EKGENGETPY
-1112 IGENGNW
+1112 
-1119 WIGET
+1119 
-1124 DTGVKAVGTDGAD
+1124 
-1137 GTNGADG
+1137 
-1144 LTPSIGENGNWWIG
+1144 IGENGNWWIG

-1193 GETDTGVKAAGT
+1193 GT
-1205 DGTNGTNGADGL
+1205 
-1217 TPSIGENGNWWIGET
+1217 
-1232 DTGVKAAGTDGTN
+1232 
-1245 GTNGADGLTPSI
+1245 
-1257 GENGNW
+1257 
-1263 WIGATDTGVKA
+1263 TDTGVKA

-1322 KATGEMGATGAQG
+1322 KATGEMGATGA
-1335 EKGDKGDQGE
+1335 KGE

-1370 GEKGDKGDQGAQG
+1370 GEKGDKGDQG
-1383 IQGVQGEKGDKG
+1383 E
-1395 DQGKQGIQGVQGEKG
+1395 QGIQGVQGEKG

-1443 KDGQDGTAGRG
+1443 KDGQDGAAGRG

-1502 TAAVGLS
+1502 TAAVGIS

-1524 TMKRKHTTFHR
+1524 TMKRKKTTFHR

>member
-33 TTQDPDFSGTNLMNL
+33 TTQGPDFSGTNLMNL

-62 YGYDIGEPFLM
+62 YGYDVGMPFLM
-73 VEQNELMYLNAWD
+73 VEQNELMYLNVWG
-86 NKVRQASYF
+86 NQVRQASYF
-95 SMGSESA
+95 DMGTESS
-102 LNTFAKNKSGSSGTF
+102 LPTFARKKSGANGTF
-117 SNPNYKLMQAVS
+117 SVDTYALMEAVA
-129 FDPTGSGRRDHV
+129 FDPTGSGRKDHV
-141 AFVGVS
+141 AFVGIS
-147 GQDKKGY
+147 NKRGY
-154 MWVIDTTKG
+154 LWVIDTRQEAG
-163 TDSDLSGLV
+163 SDRSGPV
-172 EIGDFSYMFD
+172 DIGDFTYMYD
-182 ASAFKVP
+182 GNSFKVP
-189 TYSNRSFLNI
+189 TYANRSFLNI

-225 QIQQWDYDGDSL
+225 QIQQWDYNGGGL
-237 SRRGKSNSLL
+237 TRRGKSNSLL
-247 MGYYNDHPWYD
+247 MSYYNEHPWYD
-258 VERSEGNQRRKLGV
+258 VENSGGNQRRKLGV

-298 DEAQIDYYRPVVK
+298 DQAKVDYYLPELQ
-311 IVYGTK
+311 IVYGSK
-317 GDTGSSIVTKS
+317 DGGAIVTKS
-328 AAQSEEFYTSKGKSG
+328 AAQKEIFCAYMGMSG
-343 GRDRYEF
+343 GRARYEF
-350 PVGASLTCGDFDG
+350 PVAASLTCGDLDG

-368 LFLAGMLGKL
+368 LFLAGMLGKF
-378 GTWKKNNQQVN
+378 GTWKKDASMVN
-389 ETIDMNAGYLY
+389 ETITMYAPYMY
-400 IGKLSNSGNGFVKT
+400 VGKMTNVGGTFAKSTNG
-414 TNQTIESNG
+414 TIRSNG
-423 WTDGGYHDAD
+423 WTYGGYHDAD
-433 DVWQQLAVESVA
+433 DVWQRLAVEAVA
-445 INGKG
+445 VNGRG
-450 RGAKELVFLSGTL
+450 RGAKELVFVNGTL
-463 YDASNNK
+463 YDVSNNK
-470 PVAVYTGDYF
+470 PVAVYTGGYF
-480 KSADDGAGSTTR
+480 GSSDDGASSTTR

-507 GNTAGRE
+507 GNKAGRE

-522 KHASNNKSHLL
+522 KHKNNNESHLL
-533 TGYMRGINYKD
+533 TGYMRGINYNDK
-544 TTVNGEIKEYGT
+544 TVNGEIKEYGT

-571 TDAQNAVSFLVIPVD
+571 TNAQNAVSFLVIPVD

-611 LQAAPYFDEV
+611 LQAGPYFKDI

-654 TEFKFLGGEASI
+654 TEFNFLGGKASI

-708 EYDIQNADGTWNDKT
+708 EYDIQKADGTWNDKT

-757 TNKPT
+757 KDKPT

-767 KINPAANWMDGNEG
+767 KIDPAANWMDGNEG

-789 GWDALNPDIQASAI
+789 GWGALNPDIQASSI

-839 NSSIKWGDD
+839 NSSIKWGNED
-848 KVGMHGVTTSLQY
+848 VATHGVTTSLEY

-968 HPEIT
+968 HPAIT

-983 GAYTKVSEKLPAE
+983 GAYTRVSGKLSAE
-996 ATEYEIKQLDL
+996 ATEYEIKDLDL
-1007 NGKYTYVVTTV
+1007 KGKYTYVVTTV
-1018 ATVDNQ
+1018 ATVDNK

-1137 GTNGADG
+1137 GTNGTDGLTPSIGENGNWWIGTTDTGVKAAGTDGTNGTNGADG

-1158 ETDTGVKAA
+1158 TTDTGVKAA

-1205 DGTNGTNGADGL
+1205 DGPNGT
-1217 TPSIGENGNWWIGET
+1217 T
-1232 DTGVKAAGTDGTN
+1232 
-1245 GTNGADGLTPSI
+1245 GADGLTPSI

-1345 QGIQGVQGEKGD
+1345 
-1357 KGDQGEQ
+1357 
-1364 GIQGVQ
+1364 
-1370 GEKGDKGDQGAQG
+1370 
-1383 IQGVQGEKGDKG
+1383 
-1395 DQGKQGIQGVQGEKG
+1395 QGIQGVQGEKG

>member
-6 IFERGFAILLSV
+6 IFGRGLAILLSV
-18 ILMAACFPLSIFAED
+18 TLMAACFPLSIFAED

-48 ENVQPSGYTTTTNP
+48 ESVQPSGYTTTTNP
-62 YGYDIGEPFLM
+62 YGYGIGEPFLM
-73 VEQNELMYLNAWD
+73 VEQNELMYLNVWD

-95 SMGSESA
+95 SMGTESA
-102 LNTFAKNKSGSSGTF
+102 LNTFAKNKSGSNGTF

-147 GQDKKGY
+147 GQNKKGY

-163 TDSDLSGLV
+163 TGSDCSPQV
-172 EIGDFSYMFD
+172 EIGDFGYMFD
-182 ASAFKVP
+182 GNDFEVP
-189 TYSNRSFLNI
+189 TYSNRSFFNI

-212 VVYTPESYNAGGC
+212 VVYTPKQTPRNQASGC
-225 QIQQWDYDGDSL
+225 QIQEWDYDGSNKAL
-237 SRRGKSNSLL
+237 SKRGEGNSLL

-258 VERSEGNQRRKLGV
+258 VEDSEGNQRRKLGV

-328 AAQSEEFYTSKGKSG
+328 AAQSEEFYTSKGRSG

-522 KHASNNKSHLL
+522 KHANNNQSHLL
-533 TGYMRGINYKD
+533 TGYMRGINYNDK
-544 TTVNGEIKEYGT
+544 TVNGEIKEYGT

-565 TDSYVN
+565 TNSYVN
-571 TDAQNAVSFLVIPVD
+571 TNAQNAVSFLVIPVD

-654 TEFKFLGGEASI
+654 TDFSFPGGQASI

-708 EYDIQNADGTWNDKT
+708 EYDIQNANGTWNDKT

-743 NKFATEY
+743 NKFAEEY

-757 TNKPT
+757 KDKPT

-767 KINPAANWMDGNEG
+767 KIDPADNWMDGNEG

-789 GWDALNPDIQASAI
+789 GWESLRPDIQAAAI

-839 NSSIKWGDD
+839 NSSIKWGKED
-848 KVGMHGVTTSLQY
+848 VAMHGVTTSLEY

-885 KQSLVAEG
+885 KKSLVAEG

-936 PRAIDNLDKTIT
+936 PRAIDDLDKTIT

-968 HPEIT
+968 HPQIT

-983 GAYTKVSEKLPAE
+983 GAYTKISEKLSAD
-996 ATEYEIKQLDL
+996 ATEYEIKNLDL

-1018 ATVDNQ
+1018 ATVDNK

-1063 DDGKPGKDGETPY
+1063 DDGKPGKNGETPY

-1102 EKGEDGETPY
+1102 EKGENGETPY

-1124 DTGVKAVGTDGAD
+1124 DTGVKAAGTDGAD

-1158 ETDTGVKAA
+1158 T
-1167 GTDGTN
+1167 
-1173 GTNGADGLTPSIG
+1173 
-1186 ENGNWWI
+1186 
-1193 GETDTGVKAAGT
+1193 
-1205 DGTNGTNGADGL
+1205 
-1217 TPSIGENGNWWIGET
+1217 
-1232 DTGVKAAGTDGTN
+1232 
-1245 GTNGADGLTPSI
+1245 
-1257 GENGNW
+1257 
-1263 WIGATDTGVKA
+1263 TDTGVKA

-1322 KATGEMGATGAQG
+1322 KATGEMGATGAKGEQGIQGVQG

-1370 GEKGDKGDQGAQG
+1370 GEKGDKGDQG
-1383 IQGVQGEKGDKG
+1383 E
-1395 DQGKQGIQGVQGEKG
+1395 QGIQGVQGEKG

-1443 KDGQDGTAGRG
+1443 KDGQDGAAGRG

-1502 TAAVGLS
+1502 TAAVGIS

-1524 TMKRKHTTFHR
+1524 TMKRKKTTFHR

>member
-6 IFERGFAILLSV
+6 IFERGFAILLSA
-18 ILMAACFPLSIFAED
+18 ILMAACFPLSIFADD

-102 LNTFAKNKSGSSGTF
+102 LKTFARNKSGNSGTF

-163 TDSDLSGLV
+163 TDSDCSRLV
-172 EIGDFSYMFD
+172 EIGNFSYMFD

-225 QIQQWDYDGDSL
+225 QIQQWDYDGGSL
-237 SRRGKSNSLL
+237 SQRGKSNSLL

-286 LAVLSYCHRLPN
+286 LAVLSYCHRLPS

-328 AAQSEEFYTSKGKSG
+328 AAQSEEFYTSKGRSG

-378 GTWKKNNQQVN
+378 GTWKQNNQQVN

-414 TNQTIESNG
+414 TNQAIESNG
-423 WTDGGYHDAD
+423 WTDGGYHNAD

-480 KSADDGAGSTTR
+480 KSADDGAGGTTR

-522 KHASNNKSHLL
+522 KHANNNESHLL

-556 AGGYDCLVP
+556 ASGYDCLVP

-571 TDAQNAVSFLVIPVD
+571 TDAKNAVSFLVIPVD

-708 EYDIQNADGTWNDKT
+708 EYDIQNANGTWNDKT

-767 KINPAANWMDGNEG
+767 QINPAANWMDGNEG

-789 GWDALNPDIQASAI
+789 DWNALNPDIQASAI

-893 IPAPVVDAYR
+893 IPASVVDAYR

-918 ANNKTP
+918 ENNKTP

-948 RGEGNFDLKLSW
+948 RGEGIFDLKLSW

-968 HPEIT
+968 HPKIT

-983 GAYTKVSEKLPAE
+983 GAYTKVSEKLSAE
-996 ATEYEIKQLDL
+996 ATEYEIKNLGL

-1018 ATVDNQ
+1018 ATVDNK

-1124 DTGVKAVGTDGAD
+1124 DTGVKAVATDGAD

-1144 LTPSIGENGNWWIG
+1144 LTPSIGENGYWWIG
-1158 ETDTGVKAA
+1158 A
-1167 GTDGTN
+1167 
-1173 GTNGADGLTPSIG
+1173 
-1186 ENGNWWI
+1186 
-1193 GETDTGVKAAGT
+1193 
-1205 DGTNGTNGADGL
+1205 
-1217 TPSIGENGNWWIGET
+1217 T

-1357 KGDQGEQ
+1357 QGEQ

-1370 GEKGDKGDQGAQG
+1370 GEKGDKGDQG
-1383 IQGVQGEKGDKG
+1383 E
-1395 DQGKQGIQGVQGEKG
+1395 QGIQGVQGEKG

>member
-33 TTQDPDFSGTNLMNL
+33 TTQGPDFSGTNLMNL

-102 LNTFAKNKSGSSGTF
+102 LNTFAKSKSGSSGTF

-141 AFVGVS
+141 AFVGV

-163 TDSDLSGLV
+163 TDSDRSQLV
-172 EIGDFSYMFD
+172 AIGDFSYMFD
-182 ASAFKVP
+182 ANAFEVP
-189 TYSNRSFLNI
+189 TYANRSFLNI

-212 VVYTPESYNAGGC
+212 VVYTPESYKAGGC
-225 QIQQWDYDGDSL
+225 QIQQWDYDGGSL
-237 SRRGKSNSLL
+237 SQRGKSNSLL

-258 VERSEGNQRRKLGV
+258 KEDSEGNQRRKLGV

-286 LAVLSYCHRLPN
+286 LAVLSYCHRLPK

-317 GDTGSSIVTKS
+317 GDTSSIVTKS
-328 AAQSEEFYTSKGKSG
+328 AAQSEEFYTSKGRSG

-350 PVGASLTCGDFDG
+350 PVGASLICGDFDG

-368 LFLAGMLGKL
+368 LFLAGMLGQL

-389 ETIDMNAGYLY
+389 GTIDMKAGYLY

-480 KSADDGAGSTTR
+480 KSADDGAGSTTS

-507 GNTAGRE
+507 GNKAGRE

-522 KHASNNKSHLL
+522 KHANNSQSHLL
-533 TGYMRGINYKD
+533 TGYMRGKNYKD

-571 TDAQNAVSFLVIPVD
+571 TNAQNAVSFLVIPVD

-654 TEFKFLGGEASI
+654 TEFNFLGGKASI

-757 TNKPT
+757 KDKPT

-767 KINPAANWMDGNEG
+767 KIDPAANWMDGNEG

-789 GWDALNPDIQASAI
+789 GWGTLNPDIKASAI

-839 NSSIKWGDD
+839 NSSIKWGSD

-948 RGEGNFDLKLSW
+948 RGEGIFDLKLSW
-960 TKPDCENG
+960 TKPDRENG

-983 GAYTKVSEKLPAE
+983 GAYTKVSEKLSAE
-996 ATEYEIKQLDL
+996 ATEYEIKNLDL
-1007 NGKYTYVVTTV
+1007 NSKYTYVVTTV
-1018 ATVDNQ
+1018 ATVDSK

-1063 DDGKPGKDGETPY
+1063 DDGKPGKNGETPY

-1102 EKGEDGETPY
+1102 EKGENGETPY

-1119 WIGET
+1119 WIGETDTGVKAAGTDGADGTNGADGLTPSIGENGNWWIGAT

-1158 ETDTGVKAA
+1158 T
-1167 GTDGTN
+1167 
-1173 GTNGADGLTPSIG
+1173 
-1186 ENGNWWI
+1186 
-1193 GETDTGVKAAGT
+1193 
-1205 DGTNGTNGADGL
+1205 
-1217 TPSIGENGNWWIGET
+1217 
-1232 DTGVKAAGTDGTN
+1232 
-1245 GTNGADGLTPSI
+1245 
-1257 GENGNW
+1257 
-1263 WIGATDTGVKA
+1263 TDTGVKA

-1322 KATGEMGATGAQG
+1322 KATGEMGATGA
-1335 EKGDKGDQGE
+1335 KGE

-1370 GEKGDKGDQGAQG
+1370 GEKGDKGD
-1383 IQGVQGEKGDKG
+1383 
-1395 DQGKQGIQGVQGEKG
+1395 QGEKG

-1443 KDGQDGTAGRG
+1443 KDGQDGAAGRG

-1524 TMKRKHTTFHR
+1524 TMKRKKTTFHR

>member
-33 TTQDPDFSGTNLMNL
+33 TTQGPDFSGTNLMNL

-95 SMGSESA
+95 DMGTESS
-102 LNTFAKNKSGSSGTF
+102 LPTFARKKSNDSGKF
-117 SNPNYKLMQAVS
+117 SVPTYALMEAVP
-129 FDPTGSGRRDHV
+129 FDPTGSGRKDHV
-141 AFVGVS
+141 AFVGIS
-147 GQDKKGY
+147 NKRGY
-154 MWVIDTTKG
+154 LWVIDTRQEAG
-163 TDSDLSGLV
+163 SDRSEPV
-172 EIGDFSYMFD
+172 DIGDFQYMYDGNSFE
-182 ASAFKVP
+182 VP
-189 TYSNRSFLNI
+189 TYANRSFLNI

-212 VVYTPESYNAGGC
+212 VVYTPESYKAGGC

-237 SRRGKSNSLL
+237 SKRGKSNSLL

-258 VERSEGNQRRKLGV
+258 KEDSEGNQRRKLGV

-286 LAVLSYCHRLPN
+286 LAVLSYCHRLPK

-317 GDTGSSIVTKS
+317 GDTSSIVTKS
-328 AAQSEEFYTSKGKSG
+328 AAQSEEFYTSKGRSG

-368 LFLAGMLGKL
+368 LFLAGMLGQL

-389 ETIDMNAGYLY
+389 ETIDMKAGYLY

-480 KSADDGAGSTTR
+480 KSADDGAGSTTS

-507 GNTAGRE
+507 GNKAGRE

-522 KHASNNKSHLL
+522 KHANNSQSHLL
-533 TGYMRGINYKD
+533 TGYMRGKNYKD

-571 TDAQNAVSFLVIPVD
+571 TNAQNAVSFLVIPVD

-654 TEFKFLGGEASI
+654 TEFNFLGGKASV

-708 EYDIQNADGTWNDKT
+708 EYDIQKADGTWNDKT

-757 TNKPT
+757 KDKPT

-767 KINPAANWMDGNEG
+767 KIDPAANWMDGNEG

-789 GWDALNPDIQASAI
+789 GWGTLNPDIQASAI

-839 NSSIKWGDD
+839 NSSIKWGSD
-848 KVGMHGVTTSLQY
+848 KVGMHGVTTSLEY

-918 ANNKTP
+918 ENNKTP

-960 TKPDCENG
+960 TKPDCKNG

-983 GAYTKVSEKLPAE
+983 GAYTKVYEKLPAE
-996 ATEYEIKQLDL
+996 ATEYEIKDLDL

-1018 ATVDNQ
+1018 ATVDSK

-1124 DTGVKAVGTDGAD
+1124 DTGVKA
-1137 GTNGADG
+1137 
-1144 LTPSIGENGNWWIG
+1144 
-1158 ETDTGVKAA
+1158 A
-1167 GTDGTN
+1167 G
-1173 GTNGADGLTPSIG
+1173 
-1186 ENGNWWI
+1186 
-1193 GETDTGVKAAGT
+1193 
-1205 DGTNGTNGADGL
+1205 
-1217 TPSIGENGNWWIGET
+1217 
-1232 DTGVKAAGTDGTN
+1232 
-1245 GTNGADGLTPSI
+1245 
-1257 GENGNW
+1257 
-1263 WIGATDTGVKA
+1263 
-1274 AATDG
+1274 TDG

-1296 PQLKIGDDNLWYVS
+1296 PELKIGDDNFWYVS

-1370 GEKGDKGDQGAQG
+1370 GEKGDKGDQGEQG

>member
-6 IFERGFAILLSV
+6 IFGRGLAILLSV
-18 ILMAACFPLSIFAED
+18 TLMAACFPLSIFAED

-48 ENVQPSGYTTTTNP
+48 ESVQPSGYTTTTNP
-62 YGYDIGEPFLM
+62 YGYGIGEPFLM
-73 VEQNELMYLNAWD
+73 VEQNELMYLNVWD

-95 SMGSESA
+95 SMGTESA
-102 LNTFAKNKSGSSGTF
+102 LNTFAKNKSGSNGTF

-147 GQDKKGY
+147 GQNKKGY

-163 TDSDLSGLV
+163 TGSDCSPQV
-172 EIGDFSYMFD
+172 EIGDFGYMFD
-182 ASAFKVP
+182 GNDFEVP
-189 TYSNRSFLNI
+189 TYSNRSFFNI

-237 SRRGKSNSLL
+237 SQRGKSNSLL

-298 DEAQIDYYRPVVK
+298 DEAKIDYYRPVVK

-328 AAQSEEFYTSKGKSG
+328 AAQSEEFYTSKGRSG

-368 LFLAGMLGKL
+368 LFLAGMLGQL
-378 GTWKKNNQQVN
+378 GTWKNNNQQVN
-389 ETIDMNAGYLY
+389 ETIDMKAGYLY

-423 WTDGGYHDAD
+423 WTDGGYHNND

-480 KSADDGAGSTTR
+480 KSADDGAGSTTS

-507 GNTAGRE
+507 GNKAGRE

-522 KHASNNKSHLL
+522 KHANNNQSHLL
-533 TGYMRGINYKD
+533 TGYMRGKNYKD

-571 TDAQNAVSFLVIPVD
+571 TNAQNAVSFLVIPVD

-654 TEFKFLGGEASI
+654 TEFNFLGGKASI

-708 EYDIQNADGTWNDKT
+708 EYDIQKADGTWNDKT

-757 TNKPT
+757 KDKPT
-762 CYLLE
+762 CYLLGQ
-767 KINPAANWMDGNEG
+767 IDPAANWMDGNEG

-789 GWDALNPDIQASAI
+789 GWGTLNPDIQASAI

-839 NSSIKWGDD
+839 NSSIKWGSD
-848 KVGMHGVTTSLQY
+848 KVGMHGVTTSLEY

-968 HPEIT
+968 HPAIT
-973 GYYVYSKDES
+973 GYYVYSKDEN
-983 GAYTKVSEKLPAE
+983 GAYTKVSEKLSAE
-996 ATEYEIKQLDL
+996 AKEYEIKNLDL

-1018 ATVDNQ
+1018 ATVDSK

-1158 ETDTGVKAA
+1158 A
-1167 GTDGTN
+1167 
-1173 GTNGADGLTPSIG
+1173 
-1186 ENGNWWI
+1186 
-1193 GETDTGVKAAGT
+1193 
-1205 DGTNGTNGADGL
+1205 
-1217 TPSIGENGNWWIGET
+1217 T

-1322 KATGEMGATGAQG
+1322 KATGEMGATGA
-1335 EKGDKGDQGE
+1335 KGE

-1370 GEKGDKGDQGAQG
+1370 GEKGDKGD
-1383 IQGVQGEKGDKG
+1383 
-1395 DQGKQGIQGVQGEKG
+1395 QGEKG

-1443 KDGQDGTAGRG
+1443 KDGQDGAAGRG

>member
-147 GQDKKGY
+147 GQNKKGY

-163 TDSDLSGLV
+163 TGSDCSQQV

-182 ASAFKVP
+182 KSDFEVP
-189 TYSNRSFLNI
+189 TYANRSFLNI

-212 VVYTPESYNAGGC
+212 VVYTPKQTPRNQASGC
-225 QIQQWDYDGDSL
+225 QIQEWDYDGSNKAL
-237 SRRGKSNSLL
+237 SQRGEGNSLL

-258 VERSEGNQRRKLGV
+258 VEDSEGNQRRKLGV

-286 LAVLSYCHRLPN
+286 LAVLSYCHRLPK
-298 DEAQIDYYRPVVK
+298 DQAQIDYYRPVVK

-328 AAQSEEFYTSKGKSG
+328 AAQSEEFYTSKGRSG

-363 DGDVD
+363 DGDMD
-368 LFLAGMLGKL
+368 LFLAGMLGQL

-389 ETIDMNAGYLY
+389 ETIDMKAGYLY

-480 KSADDGAGSTTR
+480 KSADDGAGSTTS

-507 GNTAGRE
+507 GNKAGRE

-522 KHASNNKSHLL
+522 KHANNSQSHLL
-533 TGYMRGINYKD
+533 TGYMRGKNYKD

-571 TDAQNAVSFLVIPVD
+571 TNAQNAVSFLVIPVD

-654 TEFKFLGGEASI
+654 TEFNFLGGKASI

-757 TNKPT
+757 KDKPT
-762 CYLLE
+762 CYLLGQ
-767 KINPAANWMDGNEG
+767 IDPAANWMDGNEG

-789 GWDALNPDIQASAI
+789 GWGTLNPDIQASAI

-839 NSSIKWGDD
+839 NSSIKWGSD
-848 KVGMHGVTTSLQY
+848 KVGMHGVTTSLEY

-983 GAYTKVSEKLPAE
+983 GAYKKVSEKLSAE
-996 ATEYEIKQLDL
+996 ATEYEIKNLDL

-1018 ATVDNQ
+1018 ATVDNK

-1124 DTGVKAVGTDGAD
+1124 DTGVKA
-1137 GTNGADG
+1137 
-1144 LTPSIGENGNWWIG
+1144 
-1158 ETDTGVKAA
+1158 A

-1193 GETDTGVKAAGT
+1193 GTTDTGVKAAGT
-1205 DGTNGTNGADGL
+1205 DGTNGTNGVDGL
-1217 TPSIGENGNWWIGET
+1217 TPSIGENGNWWIGT
-1232 DTGVKAAGTDGTN
+1232 
-1245 GTNGADGLTPSI
+1245 
-1257 GENGNW
+1257 
-1263 WIGATDTGVKA
+1263 TDTGVKA

-1296 PQLKIGDDNLWYVS
+1296 PRLKIGDDNLWYVS

-1357 KGDQGEQ
+1357 KGDQGE
-1364 GIQGVQ
+1364 
-1370 GEKGDKGDQGAQG
+1370 
-1383 IQGVQGEKGDKG
+1383 
-1395 DQGKQGIQGVQGEKG
+1395 QGIQGVQGEKG

-1524 TMKRKHTTFHR
+1524 TMKRKRTTFHR

>member
-33 TTQDPDFSGTNLMNL
+33 TTQGPDFSGTNLMNL

-147 GQDKKGY
+147 GRDKKGY
-154 MWVIDTTKG
+154 MWVIDTTKE
-163 TDSDLSGLV
+163 TDSDCSGLV
-172 EIGDFSYMFD
+172 EIGDFRYMFD
-182 ASAFKVP
+182 ANAFEVP

-225 QIQQWDYDGDSL
+225 QIQQWDYDGGSL
-237 SRRGKSNSLL
+237 SQRGKSNSLL

-258 VERSEGNQRRKLGV
+258 KEDSEGNQRRKLGV

-286 LAVLSYCHRLPN
+286 LAVLSYCHRLPK

-317 GDTGSSIVTKS
+317 GDTSSIVTKS
-328 AAQSEEFYTSKGKSG
+328 AAQSEEFYTSKGRSG

-368 LFLAGMLGKL
+368 LFLAGMLGQL

-389 ETIDMNAGYLY
+389 GTIDMKAGYLY

-423 WTDGGYHDAD
+423 WTDGGYHNND

-480 KSADDGAGSTTR
+480 KSADDGAGSTTS

-507 GNTAGRE
+507 GNKAGRE

-522 KHASNNKSHLL
+522 KHANNNQSHLL
-533 TGYMRGINYKD
+533 TGYMRGKNYKD

-571 TDAQNAVSFLVIPVD
+571 TNAQNAVSFLVIPVD

-654 TEFKFLGGEASI
+654 TEFNFLGGKASI

-708 EYDIQNADGTWNDKT
+708 EYDIQKADGTWNDKT

-757 TNKPT
+757 KDKPT
-762 CYLLE
+762 CYLLGQ
-767 KINPAANWMDGNEG
+767 IDPAANWMDGNEG

-789 GWDALNPDIQASAI
+789 GWGTLNPDIQASAI

-839 NSSIKWGDD
+839 NSSIKWGSD
-848 KVGMHGVTTSLQY
+848 KVGMHGVTTSLEY

-885 KQSLVAEG
+885 KQSLVAKG

-948 RGEGNFDLKLSW
+948 RGEGIFDLKLSW

-996 ATEYEIKQLDL
+996 ATEYEIKNLDL

-1018 ATVDNQ
+1018 ATVDSK

-1076 IGENGNWWIGFTDTK
+1076 IGENGNWWIGT
-1091 VKAAGTDGKDG
+1091 
-1102 EKGEDGETPY
+1102 
-1112 IGENGNW
+1112 
-1119 WIGET
+1119 
-1124 DTGVKAVGTDGAD
+1124 
-1137 GTNGADG
+1137 
-1144 LTPSIGENGNWWIG
+1144 
-1158 ETDTGVKAA
+1158 TDTGVKAA

-1193 GETDTGVKAAGT
+1193 GETDTGVKAAG
-1205 DGTNGTNGADGL
+1205 
-1217 TPSIGENGNWWIGET
+1217 
-1232 DTGVKAAGTDGTN
+1232 
-1245 GTNGADGLTPSI
+1245 
-1257 GENGNW
+1257 
-1263 WIGATDTGVKA
+1263 
-1274 AATDG
+1274 TDG

-1357 KGDQGEQ
+1357 KGDQGE
-1364 GIQGVQ
+1364 
-1370 GEKGDKGDQGAQG
+1370 
-1383 IQGVQGEKGDKG
+1383 
-1395 DQGKQGIQGVQGEKG
+1395 QGIQGVQGEKG

-1524 TMKRKHTTFHR
+1524 TMKRKRTTFHR

>member
-33 TTQDPDFSGTNLMNL
+33 TTQGPDFSGTNLMNL

-62 YGYDIGEPFLM
+62 YGYDVGMPFLM
-73 VEQNELMYLNAWD
+73 VEQNELMYLNVWG
-86 NKVRQASYF
+86 NQVRQASYF
-95 SMGSESA
+95 DMGTESS
-102 LNTFAKNKSGSSGTF
+102 LPTFARKKSGANGTF
-117 SNPNYKLMQAVS
+117 SVDTYALMEAVA
-129 FDPTGSGRRDHV
+129 FDPTGSGRKDHV
-141 AFVGVS
+141 AFVGIS
-147 GQDKKGY
+147 NKRGY
-154 MWVIDTTKG
+154 LWVIDTRQEAG
-163 TDSDLSGLV
+163 SDRSGPV
-172 EIGDFSYMFD
+172 DIGDFTYMYD
-182 ASAFKVP
+182 GNSFKVP
-189 TYSNRSFLNI
+189 TYANRSFLNI

-225 QIQQWDYDGDSL
+225 QIQQWDYNGGGL
-237 SRRGKSNSLL
+237 TRRGKSNSLL
-247 MGYYNDHPWYD
+247 MSYYNEHPWYD
-258 VERSEGNQRRKLGV
+258 VENSGGNQRRKLGV

-298 DEAQIDYYRPVVK
+298 DQAKVDYYLPELQ
-311 IVYGTK
+311 IVYGSK
-317 GDTGSSIVTKS
+317 DGGAIVTKS
-328 AAQSEEFYTSKGKSG
+328 AAQKEIFCAYMGMSG
-343 GRDRYEF
+343 GRARYEF
-350 PVGASLTCGDFDG
+350 PVAASLTCGDLDG

-368 LFLAGMLGKL
+368 LFLAGMLGKF
-378 GTWKKNNQQVN
+378 GTWKKDASMVN
-389 ETIDMNAGYLY
+389 ETITMYAPYMY
-400 IGKLSNSGNGFVKT
+400 VGKMTNVGGTFAKSTNG
-414 TNQTIESNG
+414 TIRSNG
-423 WTDGGYHDAD
+423 WTYGGYHDAD
-433 DVWQQLAVESVA
+433 DVWQRLAVEAVA
-445 INGKG
+445 VNGRG
-450 RGAKELVFLSGTL
+450 RGAKELVFVNGTL
-463 YDASNNK
+463 YDVSNNK
-470 PVAVYTGDYF
+470 PVAVYTGGYF
-480 KSADDGAGSTTR
+480 GSSDDGASSTTR

-507 GNTAGRE
+507 GNKAGRE

-522 KHASNNKSHLL
+522 KHKNNNESHLL
-533 TGYMRGINYKD
+533 TGYMRGINYNDK
-544 TTVNGEIKEYGT
+544 TVNGEIKEYGT

-571 TDAQNAVSFLVIPVD
+571 TNAQNAVSFLVIPVD

-611 LQAAPYFDEV
+611 LQAGPYFKDI

-654 TEFKFLGGEASI
+654 TEFNFLGGKASI

-708 EYDIQNADGTWNDKT
+708 EYDIQKADGTWNDKT

-757 TNKPT
+757 KDKPT

-767 KINPAANWMDGNEG
+767 KIDPAANWMDGNEG

-789 GWDALNPDIQASAI
+789 GWGALNPDIQASAI

-839 NSSIKWGDD
+839 NSSIKWGREN
-848 KVGMHGVTTSLQY
+848 VGMHGVTTSLEY

-968 HPEIT
+968 HPAIT

-983 GAYTKVSEKLPAE
+983 GAYTRVSGKLSAE
-996 ATEYEIKQLDL
+996 ATEYEIKDLDL
-1007 NGKYTYVVTTV
+1007 KGKYTYVVTTV
-1018 ATVDNQ
+1018 ATVDNK

-1102 EKGEDGETPY
+1102 EKGKDGETPY

-1137 GTNGADG
+1137 GTNGTDG

-1158 ETDTGVKAA
+1158 TTDTGVKAA

-1173 GTNGADGLTPSIG
+1173 GM
-1186 ENGNWWI
+1186 
-1193 GETDTGVKAAGT
+1193 
-1205 DGTNGTNGADGL
+1205 
-1217 TPSIGENGNWWIGET
+1217 
-1232 DTGVKAAGTDGTN
+1232 
-1245 GTNGADGLTPSI
+1245 NGADGLTPSI

-1370 GEKGDKGDQGAQG
+1370 GEKGDKGDQG
-1383 IQGVQGEKGDKG
+1383 E
-1395 DQGKQGIQGVQGEKG
+1395 QGIQGVQGEKG

-1489 KEANDSATAKSLA
+1489 KEVNDSATAKSLA

>member
-48 ENVQPSGYTTTTNP
+48 ESVQPSGYTTTTNP

-86 NKVRQASYF
+86 NQVRQASYF
-95 SMGSESA
+95 SMGTESA
-102 LNTFAKNKSGSSGTF
+102 LNTFAKNKSGNSGTF

-147 GQDKKGY
+147 GQNKKGY

-163 TDSDLSGLV
+163 TDSDCSQQV

-182 ASAFKVP
+182 GNDFEVP
-189 TYSNRSFLNI
+189 TYSNRSFFNI

-212 VVYTPESYNAGGC
+212 VVYTPKQTPRGQASGC
-225 QIQQWDYDGDSL
+225 QIQEWDYDGSNKAL
-237 SRRGKSNSLL
+237 SQRGEGNSLL

-258 VERSEGNQRRKLGV
+258 VEDSEGNQRRKLGV

-280 GDCVDD
+280 GDMVDD

-298 DEAQIDYYRPVVK
+298 DEAKIDYYRPVVK

-328 AAQSEEFYTSKGKSG
+328 AAQSEEFYTSIGYTG
-343 GRDRYEF
+343 GRYYYEF

-363 DGDVD
+363 DGDDD
-368 LFLAGMLGKL
+368 LFLAGMLAYF
-378 GTWKKNNQQVN
+378 GTWKKDSSMVN
-389 ETIDMNAGYLY
+389 ENITMKSDYVY
-400 IGKLSNSGNGFVKT
+400 VGKLTNTGNGFSKT
-414 TNQTIESNG
+414 MNLNRTVESNG

-463 YDASNNK
+463 YDVSNNK

-480 KSADDGAGSTTR
+480 KSSDDGAGSTTR

-507 GNTAGRE
+507 GNKAGRE

-522 KHASNNKSHLL
+522 KHANNNESHLL
-533 TGYMRGINYKD
+533 TGYMRGINYND
-544 TTVNGEIKEYGT
+544 TTVSGEVKEYGT

-565 TDSYVN
+565 TNSYVN
-571 TDAQNAVSFLVIPVD
+571 TNAQNAVSFLVIPVD
-586 KNNDG
+586 RNNDG
-591 VLAKYRGVTYAYTD
+591 VLAKYRGVSYAYTD

-654 TEFKFLGGEASI
+654 TEFNFLGGKASI

-708 EYDIQNADGTWNDKT
+708 EYDIQNADGTWNNKT

-743 NKFATEY
+743 NKFAEEY

-757 TNKPT
+757 KDKPT

-767 KINPAANWMDGNEG
+767 KIDPAANWMDGNEG
-781 DPYRYNHD
+781 DPYLYNHSS
-789 GWDALNPDIQASAI
+789 WDALSPDIQAAAI

-839 NSSIKWGDD
+839 NSSIKWGDED
-848 KVGMHGVTTSLQY
+848 VAMHGVTTSLEY

-893 IPAPVVDAYR
+893 IPAPVVDTYR

-936 PRAIDNLDKTIT
+936 PRAIDDLDKTIT

-973 GYYVYSKDES
+973 GYYVYSRDES
-983 GAYTKVSEKLPAE
+983 GAYTKISEKLSAG
-996 ATEYEIKQLDL
+996 ATEYEIKNLDL

-1018 ATVDNQ
+1018 ATVDSK

-1063 DDGKPGKDGETPY
+1063 DDGKPGKNGETPY

-1102 EKGEDGETPY
+1102 EKGENGETPY

-1124 DTGVKAVGTDGAD
+1124 DTGVKAVGTDGKD

-1158 ETDTGVKAA
+1158 A
-1167 GTDGTN
+1167 
-1173 GTNGADGLTPSIG
+1173 
-1186 ENGNWWI
+1186 
-1193 GETDTGVKAAGT
+1193 
-1205 DGTNGTNGADGL
+1205 
-1217 TPSIGENGNWWIGET
+1217 T

-1274 AATDG
+1274 AGTDGADGTNGADGLTPSIGENGNWWIGTTDTGVKAVGTDG

-1335 EKGDKGDQGE
+1335 E

-1357 KGDQGEQ
+1357 KGDQGE
-1364 GIQGVQ
+1364 
-1370 GEKGDKGDQGAQG
+1370 
-1383 IQGVQGEKGDKG
+1383 
-1395 DQGKQGIQGVQGEKG
+1395 QGIQGVQGEKG

-1443 KDGQDGTAGRG
+1443 KDGQDGAAGRG

-1509 GASLLWNIAMLALSI
+1509 GTSLLWNIAMLALSI
-1524 TMKRKHTTFHR
+1524 TMKRKKTTFHR

>member
-6 IFERGFAILLSV
+6 IFGRGLAILLSV
-18 ILMAACFPLSIFAED
+18 TLMAACFPLSIFAED

-48 ENVQPSGYTTTTNP
+48 ESVQPSGYTTTTNP
-62 YGYDIGEPFLM
+62 YGYGIGEPFLM
-73 VEQNELMYLNAWD
+73 VEQNELMYLNVWD

-95 SMGSESA
+95 SMGTESA
-102 LNTFAKNKSGSSGTF
+102 LNTFAKNKSGSNGTF

-147 GQDKKGY
+147 GQNKKGY

-163 TDSDLSGLV
+163 TGSDCSPQV
-172 EIGDFSYMFD
+172 EIGDFGYMFD
-182 ASAFKVP
+182 GNDFEVP
-189 TYSNRSFLNI
+189 TYSNRSFFNI

-212 VVYTPESYNAGGC
+212 VVYTPKQTPRNQASGC
-225 QIQQWDYDGDSL
+225 QIQEWDYDGSNKAL
-237 SRRGKSNSLL
+237 SKRGEGNSLL

-258 VERSEGNQRRKLGV
+258 VEDSEGNQRRKLGV

-328 AAQSEEFYTSKGKSG
+328 AAQSEEFYTSKGRSG

-522 KHASNNKSHLL
+522 KHANNNESHLL

-544 TTVNGEIKEYGT
+544 TTVNSEIKEYGT

-571 TDAQNAVSFLVIPVD
+571 TNAKNAVSFLVIPVD
-586 KNNDG
+586 RNNDG

-654 TEFKFLGGEASI
+654 TEFSFPGGNASI

-672 DWTKSFERSLHEE
+672 DWMKSFERSLHEE

-708 EYDIQNADGTWNDKT
+708 EYDIQNANGTWNDKT

-743 NKFATEY
+743 NKFAEEY

-757 TNKPT
+757 KDKPT

-767 KINPAANWMDGNEG
+767 KIDPADNWMDGNEG

-789 GWDALNPDIQASAI
+789 GWESLRPDIQAAAI

-839 NSSIKWGDD
+839 NSSIKWGKED
-848 KVGMHGVTTSLQY
+848 VAMHGVTTSLEY

-885 KQSLVAEG
+885 KKSLVAEG

-936 PRAIDNLDKTIT
+936 PRAIDDLDKTIT

-968 HPEIT
+968 HPQIT

-983 GAYTKVSEKLPAE
+983 GAYTKISEKLSAD
-996 ATEYEIKQLDL
+996 ATEYEIKNLDL

-1018 ATVDNQ
+1018 ATVDNK

-1063 DDGKPGKDGETPY
+1063 DDGKPGKNGETPY

-1102 EKGEDGETPY
+1102 EKGENGETPY

-1119 WIGET
+1119 WIGETDTGVKAAGTDGADGTNGADGLTPSIGENGNWWIGAT

-1158 ETDTGVKAA
+1158 T
-1167 GTDGTN
+1167 
-1173 GTNGADGLTPSIG
+1173 
-1186 ENGNWWI
+1186 
-1193 GETDTGVKAAGT
+1193 
-1205 DGTNGTNGADGL
+1205 
-1217 TPSIGENGNWWIGET
+1217 
-1232 DTGVKAAGTDGTN
+1232 
-1245 GTNGADGLTPSI
+1245 
-1257 GENGNW
+1257 
-1263 WIGATDTGVKA
+1263 TDTGVKA

-1322 KATGEMGATGAQG
+1322 KATGEMGATGA
-1335 EKGDKGDQGE
+1335 KGE

-1370 GEKGDKGDQGAQG
+1370 GEKGDKGDQG
-1383 IQGVQGEKGDKG
+1383 E
-1395 DQGKQGIQGVQGEKG
+1395 QGIQGVQGEKG

-1443 KDGQDGTAGRG
+1443 KDGQDGAAGRG

-1502 TAAVGLS
+1502 TAAVGIS

-1524 TMKRKHTTFHR
+1524 TMKRKKTTFHR

>member
-1 MDKRS
+1 MRSMKMQREDHKMDKRS

-147 GQDKKGY
+147 GQNKKGY

-163 TDSDLSGLV
+163 TGSDCSQQV

-182 ASAFKVP
+182 KSDFEVP
-189 TYSNRSFLNI
+189 TYANRSFLNI

-212 VVYTPESYNAGGC
+212 VVYTPKQTPRNQASGC
-225 QIQQWDYDGDSL
+225 QIQEWDYDGSNKAL
-237 SRRGKSNSLL
+237 SQRGEGNSLL

-258 VERSEGNQRRKLGV
+258 VEDSEGNQRRKLGV

-286 LAVLSYCHRLPN
+286 LAVLSYCHRLPK
-298 DEAQIDYYRPVVK
+298 DQAQIDYYRPVVK

-328 AAQSEEFYTSKGKSG
+328 AAQSEEFYTSKGRSG

-363 DGDVD
+363 DGDMD
-368 LFLAGMLGKL
+368 LFLAGMLGQL

-389 ETIDMNAGYLY
+389 ETIDMKAGYLY

-480 KSADDGAGSTTR
+480 KSADDGAGSTTS

-507 GNTAGRE
+507 GNKAGRE

-522 KHASNNKSHLL
+522 KHANNSQSHLL
-533 TGYMRGINYKD
+533 TGYMRGKNYKD

-571 TDAQNAVSFLVIPVD
+571 TNAQNAVSFLVIPVD

-654 TEFKFLGGEASI
+654 TEFNFLGGKASI

-757 TNKPT
+757 KDKPT
-762 CYLLE
+762 CYLLGQ
-767 KINPAANWMDGNEG
+767 IDPAANWMDGNEG

-789 GWDALNPDIQASAI
+789 GWGTLNPDIQASAI

-839 NSSIKWGDD
+839 NSSIKWGSD
-848 KVGMHGVTTSLQY
+848 KVGMHGVTTSLEY

-983 GAYTKVSEKLPAE
+983 GAYKKVSEKLSAE
-996 ATEYEIKQLDL
+996 ATEYEIKNLDL

-1018 ATVDNQ
+1018 ATVDNK

-1124 DTGVKAVGTDGAD
+1124 DTGVKAAGTD
-1137 GTNGADG
+1137 GTNGTNGVDG

-1158 ETDTGVKAA
+1158 T
-1167 GTDGTN
+1167 
-1173 GTNGADGLTPSIG
+1173 
-1186 ENGNWWI
+1186 
-1193 GETDTGVKAAGT
+1193 
-1205 DGTNGTNGADGL
+1205 
-1217 TPSIGENGNWWIGET
+1217 
-1232 DTGVKAAGTDGTN
+1232 
-1245 GTNGADGLTPSI
+1245 
-1257 GENGNW
+1257 
-1263 WIGATDTGVKA
+1263 TDTGVKA

-1370 GEKGDKGDQGAQG
+1370 GEKGDKGDQGEQG

-1395 DQGKQGIQGVQGEKG
+1395 DQGEQGIQGVQGEKG

-1524 TMKRKHTTFHR
+1524 TMKRKRTTFHR

>member
-6 IFERGFAILLSV
+6 IFGRGLAILLSV
-18 ILMAACFPLSIFAED
+18 TLMAACFPLSIFAED

-48 ENVQPSGYTTTTNP
+48 ESVQPSGYTTTTNP
-62 YGYDIGEPFLM
+62 YGYGIGEPFLM
-73 VEQNELMYLNAWD
+73 VEQNELMYLNVWD

-95 SMGSESA
+95 SMGTESA
-102 LNTFAKNKSGSSGTF
+102 LNTFAKNKSGSNGTF

-147 GQDKKGY
+147 GQNKKGY

-163 TDSDLSGLV
+163 TGSDCSPQV
-172 EIGDFSYMFD
+172 EIGDFGYMFD
-182 ASAFKVP
+182 GNDFEVP
-189 TYSNRSFLNI
+189 TYSNRSFFNI

-212 VVYTPESYNAGGC
+212 VVYTPKQTPRNQASGC
-225 QIQQWDYDGDSL
+225 QIQEWDYDGSNKAL
-237 SRRGKSNSLL
+237 SKRGEGNSLL

-258 VERSEGNQRRKLGV
+258 VEDSEGNQRRKLGV

-298 DEAQIDYYRPVVK
+298 NDAKIDYYRPVVK

-328 AAQSEEFYTSKGKSG
+328 AAQSEEFYTSKGRSG

-368 LFLAGMLGKL
+368 LFLAGMLGQL

-389 ETIDMNAGYLY
+389 ETIDMKAGYLY

-423 WTDGGYHDAD
+423 WTDGGYHNAD

-470 PVAVYTGDYF
+470 PVAVYTGNYF
-480 KSADDGAGSTTR
+480 KSADDGVGSTTR

-522 KHASNNKSHLL
+522 KHANNNQSHLL
-533 TGYMRGINYKD
+533 TGYMRGINYNDK
-544 TTVNGEIKEYGT
+544 TVNGEIKEYGT

-571 TDAQNAVSFLVIPVD
+571 TNAQNAVSFLVIPVD

-654 TEFKFLGGEASI
+654 TEFSFLGGKASI

-708 EYDIQNADGTWNDKT
+708 EYDIQKADGTWNDKT

-757 TNKPT
+757 KEKPT

-767 KINPAANWMDGNEG
+767 KIDPADNWMDGNEG

-789 GWDALNPDIQASAI
+789 GWESLRPDIQAAAI

-839 NSSIKWGDD
+839 NSSIKWGKED
-848 KVGMHGVTTSLQY
+848 VAMHGVTTSLEY

-936 PRAIDNLDKTIT
+936 PRAIDDLDKTIT

-968 HPEIT
+968 HPQIT

-983 GAYTKVSEKLPAE
+983 GAYTKISEKLSAD
-996 ATEYEIKQLDL
+996 ATEYEIKNLDL

-1018 ATVDNQ
+1018 ATVDNK

-1063 DDGKPGKDGETPY
+1063 DDGKPGKNGETPY

-1102 EKGEDGETPY
+1102 EKGENGETPY

-1119 WIGET
+1119 WIGETDTGVKAAGTDGADGTNGADGLTPSIGENGNWWIGAT

-1158 ETDTGVKAA
+1158 T
-1167 GTDGTN
+1167 
-1173 GTNGADGLTPSIG
+1173 
-1186 ENGNWWI
+1186 
-1193 GETDTGVKAAGT
+1193 
-1205 DGTNGTNGADGL
+1205 
-1217 TPSIGENGNWWIGET
+1217 
-1232 DTGVKAAGTDGTN
+1232 
-1245 GTNGADGLTPSI
+1245 
-1257 GENGNW
+1257 
-1263 WIGATDTGVKA
+1263 TDTGVKA

-1322 KATGEMGATGAQG
+1322 KATGEMGATGA
-1335 EKGDKGDQGE
+1335 KGE

-1370 GEKGDKGDQGAQG
+1370 GEKGDKGD
-1383 IQGVQGEKGDKG
+1383 
-1395 DQGKQGIQGVQGEKG
+1395 QGEKG

-1443 KDGQDGTAGRG
+1443 KDGQDGAAGRG

-1509 GASLLWNIAMLALSI
+1509 GTSLLWNIAMLALSI
-1524 TMKRKHTTFHR
+1524 TMKRKKTTFHR

>member
-33 TTQDPDFSGTNLMNL
+33 TTQGPDFSGTNLMNL

-86 NKVRQASYF
+86 NKVQQASYF

-102 LNTFAKNKSGSSGTF
+102 LKTFATNKSGSSGTF

-147 GQDKKGY
+147 GKDKKGY

-163 TDSDLSGLV
+163 TNSDLSQLV

-225 QIQQWDYDGDSL
+225 QIQQWDYDGGSL
-237 SRRGKSNSLL
+237 SQRGKSNSLL

-298 DEAQIDYYRPVVK
+298 DEAKIDYYRPVVK

-328 AAQSEEFYTSKGKSG
+328 AAQSEEFYTSKGRSG

-368 LFLAGMLGKL
+368 LFLAGMLGQL
-378 GTWKKNNQQVN
+378 GTWKNNNQQVN
-389 ETIDMNAGYLY
+389 ETIDMKAGYLY

-423 WTDGGYHDAD
+423 WTDGGYHNAD

-522 KHASNNKSHLL
+522 KHANNNQSHLL
-533 TGYMRGINYKD
+533 TGYMRGINYND

-571 TDAQNAVSFLVIPVD
+571 TNAQNAVSFLVIPVD

-767 KINPAANWMDGNEG
+767 EIVPAANWMDGNEG

-839 NSSIKWGDD
+839 NSSIKWGDE
-848 KVGMHGVTTSLQY
+848 KVGMHGVTTSLEY

-948 RGEGNFDLKLSW
+948 RGEGIFDLKLSW

-968 HPEIT
+968 HPAIT
-973 GYYVYSKDES
+973 GYYVYSKDEN
-983 GAYTKVSEKLPAE
+983 GAYTKVSEKLSAE
-996 ATEYEIKQLDL
+996 ATEYEIKTLDL

-1018 ATVDNQ
+1018 ATVDSK

-1158 ETDTGVKAA
+1158 T
-1167 GTDGTN
+1167 
-1173 GTNGADGLTPSIG
+1173 
-1186 ENGNWWI
+1186 
-1193 GETDTGVKAAGT
+1193 
-1205 DGTNGTNGADGL
+1205 
-1217 TPSIGENGNWWIGET
+1217 
-1232 DTGVKAAGTDGTN
+1232 
-1245 GTNGADGLTPSI
+1245 
-1257 GENGNW
+1257 
-1263 WIGATDTGVKA
+1263 TDTGVKA

-1322 KATGEMGATGAQG
+1322 KATGEMGATGAKGEQGIQGVQG

-1370 GEKGDKGDQGAQG
+1370 GEKGDKGDQGEQG
-1383 IQGVQGEKGDKG
+1383 IQGA
-1395 DQGKQGIQGVQGEKG
+1395 QGEKG

-1443 KDGQDGTAGRG
+1443 KDGQDGAAGRG

-1524 TMKRKHTTFHR
+1524 TMKRKKTTFHR

>member
-6 IFERGFAILLSV
+6 IFGRGLAILLSV
-18 ILMAACFPLSIFAED
+18 TLMAACFPLSIFAED

-48 ENVQPSGYTTTTNP
+48 ESVQPSGYTTTTNP
-62 YGYDIGEPFLM
+62 YGYGIGEPFLM
-73 VEQNELMYLNAWD
+73 VEQNELMYLNVWD

-95 SMGSESA
+95 SMGTESA
-102 LNTFAKNKSGSSGTF
+102 LNTFAKNKSGSNGTF

-147 GQDKKGY
+147 GQNKKGY

-163 TDSDLSGLV
+163 TGSDCSPQV
-172 EIGDFSYMFD
+172 EIGDFGYMFD
-182 ASAFKVP
+182 GNDFEVP
-189 TYSNRSFLNI
+189 TYSNRSFFNI

-212 VVYTPESYNAGGC
+212 VVYTPKQTPRNQASGC
-225 QIQQWDYDGDSL
+225 QIQEWDYDGSNKAL
-237 SRRGKSNSLL
+237 SKRGEGNSLL

-258 VERSEGNQRRKLGV
+258 VEDSEGNQRRKLGV

-298 DEAQIDYYRPVVK
+298 NDAKIDYYRPVVK

-328 AAQSEEFYTSKGKSG
+328 AAQSEEFYTSKGRSG

-368 LFLAGMLGKL
+368 LFLAGMLGQL

-389 ETIDMNAGYLY
+389 ETIDMKAGYLY

-423 WTDGGYHDAD
+423 WTDGGYHNAD

-470 PVAVYTGDYF
+470 PVAVYTGNYF
-480 KSADDGAGSTTR
+480 KSADDGVGSTTR

-522 KHASNNKSHLL
+522 KHANNNQSHLL
-533 TGYMRGINYKD
+533 TGYMRGINYNDK
-544 TTVNGEIKEYGT
+544 TVNGEIKEYGT

-571 TDAQNAVSFLVIPVD
+571 TNAQNAVSFLVIPVD

-654 TEFKFLGGEASI
+654 TEFSFLGGKASI

-708 EYDIQNADGTWNDKT
+708 EYDIQKADGTWNDKT

-757 TNKPT
+757 KEKPT

-767 KINPAANWMDGNEG
+767 KIDPADNWMDGNEG

-789 GWDALNPDIQASAI
+789 GWESLRPDIQAAAI

-839 NSSIKWGDD
+839 NSSIKWGKED
-848 KVGMHGVTTSLQY
+848 VAMHGVTTSLEY

-936 PRAIDNLDKTIT
+936 PRAIDDLDKTIT

-968 HPEIT
+968 HPQIT

-983 GAYTKVSEKLPAE
+983 GAYTKISEKLSAD
-996 ATEYEIKQLDL
+996 ATEYEIKNLDL

-1018 ATVDNQ
+1018 ATVDNK

-1063 DDGKPGKDGETPY
+1063 DDGKPGKNGETPY

-1102 EKGEDGETPY
+1102 EKGENGETPY

-1124 DTGVKAVGTDGAD
+1124 DTGVKAAGTDGAD

-1158 ETDTGVKAA
+1158 T
-1167 GTDGTN
+1167 
-1173 GTNGADGLTPSIG
+1173 
-1186 ENGNWWI
+1186 
-1193 GETDTGVKAAGT
+1193 
-1205 DGTNGTNGADGL
+1205 
-1217 TPSIGENGNWWIGET
+1217 
-1232 DTGVKAAGTDGTN
+1232 
-1245 GTNGADGLTPSI
+1245 
-1257 GENGNW
+1257 
-1263 WIGATDTGVKA
+1263 TDTGVKA

-1322 KATGEMGATGAQG
+1322 KATGEMGATGA
-1335 EKGDKGDQGE
+1335 KGE

-1357 KGDQGEQ
+1357 KGD
-1364 GIQGVQ
+1364 
-1370 GEKGDKGDQGAQG
+1370 
-1383 IQGVQGEKGDKG
+1383 
-1395 DQGKQGIQGVQGEKG
+1395 QGEKG

-1443 KDGQDGTAGRG
+1443 KDGQDGAAGRG

-1524 TMKRKHTTFHR
+1524 TMKRKKTTFHR

>member
-6 IFERGFAILLSV
+6 IFGRGLAILLSV
-18 ILMAACFPLSIFAED
+18 TLMAACFPLSIFAED

-48 ENVQPSGYTTTTNP
+48 ESVQPSGYTTTTNP
-62 YGYDIGEPFLM
+62 YGYGIGEPFLM

-86 NKVRQASYF
+86 NNVRQASYF

-102 LNTFAKNKSGSSGTF
+102 LKTFAKNKSGSSGTF

-163 TDSDLSGLV
+163 TDSDRSQLV
-172 EIGDFSYMFD
+172 EIGDFGYMFD
-182 ASAFKVP
+182 GNDFEVP
-189 TYSNRSFLNI
+189 TYSNRSFFNI

-212 VVYTPESYNAGGC
+212 VVYTPKQTPRNQASGC
-225 QIQQWDYDGDSL
+225 QIQEWDYDGSNKAL
-237 SRRGKSNSLL
+237 SKRGEGNSLL

-258 VERSEGNQRRKLGV
+258 VEDSEGNQRRKLGV

-286 LAVLSYCHRLPN
+286 LAVLSYCHRLPK
-298 DEAQIDYYRPVVK
+298 D
-311 IVYGTK
+311 GTK

-328 AAQSEEFYTSKGKSG
+328 AAQSEEFYTSMGYTG
-343 GRDRYEF
+343 GRYYYEF

-363 DGDVD
+363 DGDDD
-368 LFLAGMLGKL
+368 LFLAGMLAYF
-378 GTWKKNNQQVN
+378 GTWKKDSSMVN
-389 ETIDMNAGYLY
+389 EEITMKSDYVY
-400 IGKLSNSGNGFVKT
+400 VGKLTNTGNGFSKT
-414 TNQTIESNG
+414 MNLNRTVESNG

-463 YDASNNK
+463 YDVSNNK
-470 PVAVYTGDYF
+470 PAAVYTGDYF

-507 GNTAGRE
+507 GNKAGRE

-522 KHASNNKSHLL
+522 KHANNNESHLL
-533 TGYMRGINYKD
+533 KGYMRGIKYND
-544 TTVNGEIKEYGT
+544 VTVNGEVKEYGT

-586 KNNDG
+586 RNNDG

-654 TEFKFLGGEASI
+654 TEFSFPGGKASI

-708 EYDIQNADGTWNDKT
+708 EYDIQNANGTWNDKT

-743 NKFATEY
+743 NKFAEEY

-757 TNKPT
+757 KDKPT

-767 KINPAANWMDGNEG
+767 KIDPADNWMDGNEG

-789 GWDALNPDIQASAI
+789 GWESLRPDIQAAAI

-839 NSSIKWGDD
+839 NSSIKWGKED
-848 KVGMHGVTTSLQY
+848 VAMHGVTTSLEY

-936 PRAIDNLDKTIT
+936 PRAIDDLDKTIT

-968 HPEIT
+968 HPQIT

-983 GAYTKVSEKLPAE
+983 GAYTKISEKLSAD
-996 ATEYEIKQLDL
+996 ATEYEIKNLDL

-1018 ATVDNQ
+1018 ATVDNK

-1063 DDGKPGKDGETPY
+1063 DDGKPGKNGETPY

-1102 EKGEDGETPY
+1102 EKGENGETPY

-1119 WIGET
+1119 WIGEA
-1124 DTGVKAVGTDGAD
+1124 DTGVKAAGTDGAD

-1158 ETDTGVKAA
+1158 TTDTGVKAA

-1193 GETDTGVKAAGT
+1193 GT
-1205 DGTNGTNGADGL
+1205 
-1217 TPSIGENGNWWIGET
+1217 
-1232 DTGVKAAGTDGTN
+1232 
-1245 GTNGADGLTPSI
+1245 
-1257 GENGNW
+1257 
-1263 WIGATDTGVKA
+1263 TDTGVKA

-1322 KATGEMGATGAQG
+1322 KATGEMGATGA
-1335 EKGDKGDQGE
+1335 KGE

-1370 GEKGDKGDQGAQG
+1370 GEKGD
-1383 IQGVQGEKGDKG
+1383 QGE
-1395 DQGKQGIQGVQGEKG
+1395 QGIQGVQGEKG

-1443 KDGQDGTAGRG
+1443 KDGQDGAAGRG

-1524 TMKRKHTTFHR
+1524 TMKRKKTTFHR

>member
-102 LNTFAKNKSGSSGTF
+102 LNTFATNKSGNSGTF

-147 GQDKKGY
+147 GKDKKGY
-154 MWVIDTTKG
+154 MWVIDTTKE
-163 TDSDLSGLV
+163 TDSDLSQLV

-225 QIQQWDYDGDSL
+225 QIQQWDYDGGSL
-237 SRRGKSNSLL
+237 SQRGKSNSLL

-286 LAVLSYCHRLPN
+286 LAVLSYCHRLPS

-317 GDTGSSIVTKS
+317 GDTGSPIVTKS
-328 AAQSEEFYTSKGKSG
+328 AAQSEEFYTSKGRSG

-463 YDASNNK
+463 YDTSNNK

-522 KHASNNKSHLL
+522 KHANNNKSHLL

-571 TDAQNAVSFLVIPVD
+571 TDAKNAVSFLVIPVD

-767 KINPAANWMDGNEG
+767 EIVPAANWMDGNEG

-948 RGEGNFDLKLSW
+948 RGEGFFDLKLSW

-968 HPEIT
+968 HPKIT

-983 GAYTKVSEKLPAE
+983 GAYTKVSKKLSAE
-996 ATEYEIKQLDL
+996 ATEYEIKDLDL

-1018 ATVDNQ
+1018 ATVDSM

-1112 IGENGNW
+1112 
-1119 WIGET
+1119 
-1124 DTGVKAVGTDGAD
+1124 
-1137 GTNGADG
+1137 
-1144 LTPSIGENGNWWIG
+1144 
-1158 ETDTGVKAA
+1158 
-1167 GTDGTN
+1167 
-1173 GTNGADGLTPSIG
+1173 
-1186 ENGNWWI
+1186 
-1193 GETDTGVKAAGT
+1193 
-1205 DGTNGTNGADGL
+1205 
-1217 TPSIGENGNWWIGET
+1217 IGENGNWWIGET

-1370 GEKGDKGDQGAQG
+1370 GEKGDKGDQG
-1383 IQGVQGEKGDKG
+1383 E
-1395 DQGKQGIQGVQGEKG
+1395 QGIQGVQGEKG

-1524 TMKRKHTTFHR
+1524 TMKRKYTTFHR

>member
-86 NKVRQASYF
+86 NRVRQASYF

-102 LNTFAKNKSGSSGTF
+102 LNTFATNKSGSSGTF

-141 AFVGVS
+141 AFVGV

-163 TDSDLSGLV
+163 TGSDRSGLV

-182 ASAFKVP
+182 ESAFKVP

-199 VAGDFDGDGKESI
+199 VAGDFDGDVKESI

-328 AAQSEEFYTSKGKSG
+328 AAQSEEFYTSKGRSG

-480 KSADDGAGSTTR
+480 KSADDGASSTTR

-507 GNTAGRE
+507 GNKAGRE

-522 KHASNNKSHLL
+522 KHKNNNESHLL
-533 TGYMRGINYKD
+533 TGYMRGINY
-544 TTVNGEIKEYGT
+544 
-556 AGGYDCLVP
+556 
-565 TDSYVN
+565 
-571 TDAQNAVSFLVIPVD
+571 
-586 KNNDG
+586 
-591 VLAKYRGVTYAYTD
+591 
-605 PDVKAV
+605 
-611 LQAAPYFDEV
+611 
-621 MDAGNNETE
+621 
-630 YVLTESYEL
+630 
-639 SDWDSDSVSFSIGYS
+639 
-654 TEFKFLGGEASI
+654 
-666 ETGYAL
+666 
-672 DWTKSFERSLHEE
+672 
-685 WSQSFSA
+685 
-692 QAYNSVVV
+692 
-700 SRTPVFVY
+700 
-708 EYDIQNADGTWNDKT
+708 
-723 VMQTAIP
+723 
-730 QGPVYEQLSVDAY
+730 
-743 NKFATEY
+743 
-750 NKYMADR
+750 
-757 TNKPT
+757 
-762 CYLLE
+762 
-767 KINPAANWMDGNEG
+767 
-781 DPYRYNHD
+781 
-789 GWDALNPDIQASAI
+789 
-803 SKSEFALGYNGTLDK
+803 
-818 VAWTKENTTTKSVEM
+818 
-833 SHGFFF
+833 
-839 NSSIKWGDD
+839 
-848 KVGMHGVTTSLQY
+848 
-861 SDGKGNSTSKGTAV
+861 
-875 GASCTVTSLD
+875 
-885 KQSLVAEG
+885 
-893 IPAPVVDAYR
+893 
-903 FHWTLGQWQRHLSGA
+903 
-918 ANNKTP
+918 
-924 FIGYSVTNLSSP
+924 
-936 PRAIDNLDKTIT
+936 
-948 RGEGNFDLKLSW
+948 
-960 TKPDCENG
+960 
-968 HPEIT
+968 
-973 GYYVYSKDES
+973 VYSKDES
-983 GAYTKVSEKLPAE
+983 GAYTRVSGKLSAE
-996 ATEYEIKQLDL
+996 ATEYEIKDLDL
-1007 NGKYTYVVTTV
+1007 KGKYTYVVTTV
-1018 ATVDNQ
+1018 ATVDNK

-1137 GTNGADG
+1137 GTNGTDG

-1158 ETDTGVKAA
+1158 TTDTGVKAA

-1193 GETDTGVKAAGT
+1193 GTTDTGVKAAGT

-1370 GEKGDKGDQGAQG
+1370 GEKGDKGDQGEQG

-1395 DQGKQGIQGVQGEKG
+1395 DQGEQGIQGVQGEKG

-1524 TMKRKHTTFHR
+1524 TMKRKYTTFHR

>member
-33 TTQDPDFSGTNLMNL
+33 TTQGPDFSGTNLMNL

-86 NKVRQASYF
+86 NKVQQASYF

-102 LNTFAKNKSGSSGTF
+102 LKTFATNKSGSSGTF

-147 GQDKKGY
+147 GKDKKGY

-163 TDSDLSGLV
+163 TDSDLSQLV

-237 SRRGKSNSLL
+237 SQRGKSNSLL

-298 DEAQIDYYRPVVK
+298 DEAKIDYYRPVVK

-328 AAQSEEFYTSKGKSG
+328 AAQSEEFYTSKGRSG

-368 LFLAGMLGKL
+368 LFLAGMLGQL
-378 GTWKKNNQQVN
+378 GTWKNNNQQVN
-389 ETIDMNAGYLY
+389 ETIDMKAGYLY

-423 WTDGGYHDAD
+423 WTDGGYHNAD

-522 KHASNNKSHLL
+522 KHANNNQSHLL
-533 TGYMRGINYKD
+533 TGYMRGINYNDK
-544 TTVNGEIKEYGT
+544 TVNGEIKEYGT

-571 TDAQNAVSFLVIPVD
+571 TNAQNAVSFLVIPVD

-708 EYDIQNADGTWNDKT
+708 EYDIQKADGTWNDKT

-767 KINPAANWMDGNEG
+767 EIDPAANWMDGNEG

-839 NSSIKWGDD
+839 NSSIKWGDE
-848 KVGMHGVTTSLQY
+848 KVGMHGVTTSLEY

-948 RGEGNFDLKLSW
+948 RGEGIFDLKLSW

-968 HPEIT
+968 HPAIT
-973 GYYVYSKDES
+973 GYYVYSKDEN
-983 GAYTKVSEKLPAE
+983 GAYTKVSEKLSAE
-996 ATEYEIKQLDL
+996 ATEYEIKNLDL

-1018 ATVDNQ
+1018 ATVDSK

-1158 ETDTGVKAA
+1158 ATDTGVKAA

-1193 GETDTGVKAAGT
+1193 GT
-1205 DGTNGTNGADGL
+1205 
-1217 TPSIGENGNWWIGET
+1217 
-1232 DTGVKAAGTDGTN
+1232 
-1245 GTNGADGLTPSI
+1245 
-1257 GENGNW
+1257 
-1263 WIGATDTGVKA
+1263 TDTGVKA

-1279 ADGKDGADGTN
+1279 ADGKDGAAGTN

-1357 KGDQGEQ
+1357 
-1364 GIQGVQ
+1364 
-1370 GEKGDKGDQGAQG
+1370 
-1383 IQGVQGEKGDKG
+1383 
-1395 DQGKQGIQGVQGEKG
+1395 
-1410 DAGADGASGQNGTNG
+1410 AGADGASGQNGTNG
-1425 INGKNGVNGQDG
+1425 MNGKNGVNGQDG

-1524 TMKRKHTTFHR
+1524 TMKRKYTTFHR

>member
-1 MDKRS
+1 MRSMKMQREDHKMDKRS

-33 TTQDPDFSGTNLMNL
+33 TTQGPDFSGTNLMNL

-62 YGYDIGEPFLM
+62 YGYDVGMPFLM
-73 VEQNELMYLNAWD
+73 VEQNELMYLNVWG

-95 SMGSESA
+95 DMGTESS
-102 LNTFAKNKSGSSGTF
+102 LPTFARKKSGANGTF
-117 SNPNYKLMQAVS
+117 SVDTYALMEAVA
-129 FDPTGSGRRDHV
+129 FDPTGSGRKDHV
-141 AFVGVS
+141 AFVGIS
-147 GQDKKGY
+147 NKRGY
-154 MWVIDTTKG
+154 LWVIDTRQEAG
-163 TDSDLSGLV
+163 SDRSGPV
-172 EIGDFSYMFD
+172 DIGDFTYMYD
-182 ASAFKVP
+182 GNSFKVP
-189 TYSNRSFLNI
+189 TYANRSFLNI
-199 VAGDFDGDGKESI
+199 VAGDFDGNGKESI
-212 VVYTPESYNAGGC
+212 LVYTPESYQAGGC
-225 QIQQWDYDGDSL
+225 QIQQWDYNGGGL
-237 SRRGKSNSLL
+237 TRRGKSNSLL
-247 MGYYNDHPWYD
+247 MSYYNEHPWYD
-258 VERSEGNQRRKLGV
+258 VENSGGNQRRKLGV

-298 DEAQIDYYRPVVK
+298 DQAKVDYYLPELQ
-311 IVYGTK
+311 IVYGSK
-317 GDTGSSIVTKS
+317 DGGAIVTKS
-328 AAQSEEFYTSKGKSG
+328 AAQKEIFCAYMGMSG
-343 GRDRYEF
+343 GRARYEF
-350 PVGASLTCGDFDG
+350 PVAASLTCGDLDG

-368 LFLAGMLGKL
+368 LFLAGMLGKF
-378 GTWKKNNQQVN
+378 GTWKKDASMVN
-389 ETIDMNAGYLY
+389 ETITMYAPYMY
-400 IGKLSNSGNGFVKT
+400 VGKMTNVGGTFAKSTNG
-414 TNQTIESNG
+414 TIRSNG
-423 WTDGGYHDAD
+423 WTYGGYHDAD
-433 DVWQQLAVESVA
+433 NVWQRLAVEAVA
-445 INGKG
+445 VNGRG
-450 RGAKELVFLSGTL
+450 RGAKELVFVNGTL
-463 YDASNNK
+463 YDVSNNK
-470 PVAVYTGDYF
+470 PVAVYTGGYF
-480 KSADDGAGSTTR
+480 GSSDDGASSTTR

-757 TNKPT
+757 KNNST

-767 KINPAANWMDGNEG
+767 EIVPAANWMDGNEG

-789 GWDALNPDIQASAI
+789 DWNALNPDIQASAI

-839 NSSIKWGDD
+839 NSSIKWGNEN
-848 KVGMHGVTTSLQY
+848 VGMHGVTTSLQY

-948 RGEGNFDLKLSW
+948 RGEGFFDLKLSW
-960 TKPDCENG
+960 TKPDRENG

-973 GYYVYSKDES
+973 GYYVYIKDES

-996 ATEYEIKQLDL
+996 ETEYEIKDLDL

-1018 ATVDNQ
+1018 ATVDSK

-1091 VKAAGTDGKDG
+1091 IKAAGTDGKDG

-1112 IGENGNW
+1112 
-1119 WIGET
+1119 
-1124 DTGVKAVGTDGAD
+1124 
-1137 GTNGADG
+1137 
-1144 LTPSIGENGNWWIG
+1144 IGENGNWWIG

-1193 GETDTGVKAAGT
+1193 GETDTGVKAAG
-1205 DGTNGTNGADGL
+1205 
-1217 TPSIGENGNWWIGET
+1217 
-1232 DTGVKAAGTDGTN
+1232 
-1245 GTNGADGLTPSI
+1245 
-1257 GENGNW
+1257 
-1263 WIGATDTGVKA
+1263 
-1274 AATDG
+1274 TDG

-1370 GEKGDKGDQGAQG
+1370 GEKGDKGDQGEQG

-1395 DQGKQGIQGVQGEKG
+1395 DQGEQGIQGAQGEKGDKGDQGEQGIQGVQGEKG

-1524 TMKRKHTTFHR
+1524 TMKRKRTTFHR

>member
-86 NKVRQASYF
+86 NTVRQASYF
-95 SMGSESA
+95 SMGTESA

-154 MWVIDTTKG
+154 MWVIDTAKG
-163 TDSDLSGLV
+163 TDSDCSGLV
-172 EIGDFSYMFD
+172 AIGDFSYMFD

-328 AAQSEEFYTSKGKSG
+328 AAQSEEFYTSKGRSG

-350 PVGASLTCGDFDG
+350 PVGASLTCGDLDG

-522 KHASNNKSHLL
+522 KHANNNQSHLL
-533 TGYMRGINYKD
+533 TGYMRGINYNDK
-544 TTVNGEIKEYGT
+544 TVNGEIKEYGT

-571 TDAQNAVSFLVIPVD
+571 TNAQNAVSFLVIPVD

-654 TEFKFLGGEASI
+654 TEFSFLGGKASI

-757 TNKPT
+757 TEKPT

-767 KINPAANWMDGNEG
+767 KIDPAANWMDGNEG

-839 NSSIKWGDD
+839 NSSIKWGNED
-848 KVGMHGVTTSLQY
+848 VAMHGVTTSLEY

-903 FHWTLGQWQRHLSGA
+903 FHWALGQWQRHLSGA

-948 RGEGNFDLKLSW
+948 RGEGIFDLKLSW
-960 TKPDCENG
+960 TKPDCKNG

-983 GAYTKVSEKLPAE
+983 GAYTKVSEKLSAE
-996 ATEYEIKQLDL
+996 ATEYEIKNLDL

-1018 ATVDNQ
+1018 ATVDSK

-1158 ETDTGVKAA
+1158 T
-1167 GTDGTN
+1167 
-1173 GTNGADGLTPSIG
+1173 
-1186 ENGNWWI
+1186 
-1193 GETDTGVKAAGT
+1193 
-1205 DGTNGTNGADGL
+1205 
-1217 TPSIGENGNWWIGET
+1217 
-1232 DTGVKAAGTDGTN
+1232 
-1245 GTNGADGLTPSI
+1245 
-1257 GENGNW
+1257 
-1263 WIGATDTGVKA
+1263 TDTGVKA

-1357 KGDQGEQ
+1357 QGEQ

-1370 GEKGDKGDQGAQG
+1370 GEKGDKGDQGEQG
-1383 IQGVQGEKGDKG
+1383 IQGD
-1395 DQGKQGIQGVQGEKG
+1395 QGEKG

-1524 TMKRKHTTFHR
+1524 TMKRKYTTFHR

>member
-1 MDKRS
+1 MRSMKMQREDHKMDKRS

-33 TTQDPDFSGTNLMNL
+33 TTQGPDFSGTNLMNL

-102 LNTFAKNKSGSSGTF
+102 LKTFARNKLGSSGTF

-163 TDSDLSGLV
+163 TDSDCSRLV

-378 GTWKKNNQQVN
+378 GTWKQNNQQVN

-414 TNQTIESNG
+414 TNQAIESNG

-463 YDASNNK
+463 YDTSNNK

-480 KSADDGAGSTTR
+480 KSADDGAGSTTQ

-522 KHASNNKSHLL
+522 KHANNTQSHLL
-533 TGYMRGINYKD
+533 TGYMRGIKYND
-544 TTVNGEIKEYGT
+544 QTVNGEIKEYGT

-571 TDAQNAVSFLVIPVD
+571 TNAKNAVSFLVIPVD

-757 TNKPT
+757 KNNPT

-767 KINPAANWMDGNEG
+767 KIDPAANWMDGNEG

-948 RGEGNFDLKLSW
+948 RGEGIFDLKLSW

-996 ATEYEIKQLDL
+996 ATEYEIKNLDL

-1018 ATVDNQ
+1018 ATVDSM

-1091 VKAAGTDGKDG
+1091 VKAAGTDG
-1102 EKGEDGETPY
+1102 
-1112 IGENGNW
+1112 
-1119 WIGET
+1119 
-1124 DTGVKAVGTDGAD
+1124 TDGAD
-1137 GTNGADG
+1137 GKDGADG

-1193 GETDTGVKAAGT
+1193 GETDTGVKAAG
-1205 DGTNGTNGADGL
+1205 
-1217 TPSIGENGNWWIGET
+1217 
-1232 DTGVKAAGTDGTN
+1232 
-1245 GTNGADGLTPSI
+1245 
-1257 GENGNW
+1257 
-1263 WIGATDTGVKA
+1263 
-1274 AATDG
+1274 TDG

-1345 QGIQGVQGEKGD
+1345 QGIQGAQGEKGD
-1357 KGDQGEQ
+1357 KGDQGE
-1364 GIQGVQ
+1364 
-1370 GEKGDKGDQGAQG
+1370 
-1383 IQGVQGEKGDKG
+1383 
-1395 DQGKQGIQGVQGEKG
+1395 QGIQGVQGEKG

-1524 TMKRKHTTFHR
+1524 TMKRKRTTFHR

>member
-6 IFERGFAILLSV
+6 IFGRGLAILLSV
-18 ILMAACFPLSIFAED
+18 TLMAACFPLSIFAED

-48 ENVQPSGYTTTTNP
+48 ESVQPSGYTTTTNP
-62 YGYDIGEPFLM
+62 YGYGIGEPFLM
-73 VEQNELMYLNAWD
+73 VEQNELMYLNVWD
-86 NKVRQASYF
+86 NKVQQASYF
-95 SMGSESA
+95 SMGTESA
-102 LNTFAKNKSGSSGTF
+102 LKTFATNKSGSSGTF

-147 GQDKKGY
+147 GQNKKGY

-163 TDSDLSGLV
+163 TGSDCSPQV
-172 EIGDFSYMFD
+172 EIGDFGYMFD
-182 ASAFKVP
+182 GNDFEVP
-189 TYSNRSFLNI
+189 TYSNRSFFNI

-212 VVYTPESYNAGGC
+212 VVYTPKQTPRNQASGC
-225 QIQQWDYDGDSL
+225 QIQEWDYDGSNKAL
-237 SRRGKSNSLL
+237 SKRGEGNSLL

-258 VERSEGNQRRKLGV
+258 VEDSEGNQRRKLGV

-286 LAVLSYCHRLPN
+286 LAVLSYCHRLPK
-298 DEAQIDYYRPVVK
+298 DEAKIDYYRPVVK

-328 AAQSEEFYTSKGKSG
+328 AAQSEEFYTSKGHSG

-368 LFLAGMLGKL
+368 LFLAGMLGQL

-389 ETIDMNAGYLY
+389 ETIDMKAGYLY

-423 WTDGGYHDAD
+423 WTDGGYHNAD

-470 PVAVYTGDYF
+470 PVAVYTGNYF

-507 GNTAGRE
+507 GNKAGRE

-522 KHASNNKSHLL
+522 KHANNNESHLL
-533 TGYMRGINYKD
+533 KGYMRGIKYND
-544 TTVNGEIKEYGT
+544 VTVNGEVKEYGT

-586 KNNDG
+586 RNNDG

-654 TEFKFLGGEASI
+654 TEFSFPGGKASI

-708 EYDIQNADGTWNDKT
+708 EYDIQNANGTWNDKT

-743 NKFATEY
+743 NKFAEEY

-757 TNKPT
+757 KDKPT

-767 KINPAANWMDGNEG
+767 KIDPADNWMDGNEG

-789 GWDALNPDIQASAI
+789 GWESLRPDIQAAAI

-839 NSSIKWGDD
+839 NSSIKWGKED
-848 KVGMHGVTTSLQY
+848 VAMHGVTTSLEY

-936 PRAIDNLDKTIT
+936 PRAIDDLDKTIT

-968 HPEIT
+968 HPQIT

-983 GAYTKVSEKLPAE
+983 GAYTKISEKLSAD
-996 ATEYEIKQLDL
+996 ATEYEIKNLDL

-1018 ATVDNQ
+1018 ATVDNK

-1063 DDGKPGKDGETPY
+1063 DDGKPGKNGETPY

-1102 EKGEDGETPY
+1102 EKGENGETPY

-1124 DTGVKAVGTDGAD
+1124 DTGVKAAGTDGAD
-1137 GTNGADG
+1137 
-1144 LTPSIGENGNWWIG
+1144 
-1158 ETDTGVKAA
+1158 
-1167 GTDGTN
+1167 
-1173 GTNGADGLTPSIG
+1173 
-1186 ENGNWWI
+1186 
-1193 GETDTGVKAAGT
+1193 
-1205 DGTNGTNGADGL
+1205 
-1217 TPSIGENGNWWIGET
+1217 
-1232 DTGVKAAGTDGTN
+1232 

-1370 GEKGDKGDQGAQG
+1370 GEKGDKGDQGEQG

-1395 DQGKQGIQGVQGEKG
+1395 DQGEQGIQGVQGEKGDKGDQGEQGIQGVQGEKG

>member
-172 EIGDFSYMFD
+172 AIGDFSYMFD
-182 ASAFKVP
+182 AGTFEVP

-212 VVYTPESYNAGGC
+212 VVYTPESYKAGGC
-225 QIQQWDYDGDSL
+225 RIQQWDYDGGSL
-237 SRRGKSNSLL
+237 SQRGKSNSLL
-247 MGYYNDHPWYD
+247 MGYYNVHPWND
-258 VERSEGNQRRKLGV
+258 VEDSEGNQRRKLGV

-286 LAVLSYCHRLPN
+286 LAVLSYCHRLPS

-328 AAQSEEFYTSKGKSG
+328 AAQSEEFYTSKGRSG

-414 TNQTIESNG
+414 TNQAIESNG
-423 WTDGGYHDAD
+423 WTDGGYHNAD

-522 KHASNNKSHLL
+522 KHKNNNESHLL
-533 TGYMRGINYKD
+533 TGYMRGTNYKD

-767 KINPAANWMDGNEG
+767 QINPAANWMDGNEG

-789 GWDALNPDIQASAI
+789 DWNALKPDIQASAI

-893 IPAPVVDAYR
+893 IPASVVDAYR

-948 RGEGNFDLKLSW
+948 RGEGIFDLKLSW

-996 ATEYEIKQLDL
+996 TTEYEIKDLDL

-1018 ATVDNQ
+1018 ATVDNK

-1124 DTGVKAVGTDGAD
+1124 DTGVKAAGTDGAD
-1137 GTNGADG
+1137 
-1144 LTPSIGENGNWWIG
+1144 
-1158 ETDTGVKAA
+1158 
-1167 GTDGTN
+1167 
-1173 GTNGADGLTPSIG
+1173 
-1186 ENGNWWI
+1186 
-1193 GETDTGVKAAGT
+1193 
-1205 DGTNGTNGADGL
+1205 GTNGADGL

-1296 PQLKIGDDNLWYVS
+1296 PQLKIGNDNLWYVS

-1345 QGIQGVQGEKGD
+1345 
-1357 KGDQGEQ
+1357 
-1364 GIQGVQ
+1364 
-1370 GEKGDKGDQGAQG
+1370 
-1383 IQGVQGEKGDKG
+1383 
-1395 DQGKQGIQGVQGEKG
+1395 QGIQGVQGEKG

>member
-1 MDKRS
+1 MRSMKMQREDHKMDKRS

-18 ILMAACFPLSIFAED
+18 ILMVACFPLSIFAED
-33 TTQDPDFSGTNLMNL
+33 TTQGPDFSGTNLMNL

-62 YGYDIGEPFLM
+62 YGYDVGMPFLM
-73 VEQNELMYLNAWD
+73 VEQNELMYLNVWG

-95 SMGSESA
+95 DMGTESS
-102 LNTFAKNKSGSSGTF
+102 LPTFARKKSGANGTF
-117 SNPNYKLMQAVS
+117 SVDTYALMEAVA
-129 FDPTGSGRRDHV
+129 FDPTGSGRKDHV
-141 AFVGVS
+141 AFVGIS
-147 GQDKKGY
+147 NKRGY
-154 MWVIDTTKG
+154 LWVIDTRQEAG
-163 TDSDLSGLV
+163 SDRSGPV
-172 EIGDFSYMFD
+172 DIGDFTYMYD
-182 ASAFKVP
+182 GNSFKVP
-189 TYSNRSFLNI
+189 TYANRSFLNI

-212 VVYTPESYNAGGC
+212 VVYTPESSNAGGC
-225 QIQQWDYDGDSL
+225 QIQQWDYNGGGL
-237 SRRGKSNSLL
+237 TQRGKSNSLL
-247 MGYYNDHPWYD
+247 MSYYNEHPWYD
-258 VERSEGNQRRKLGV
+258 VENSGGNQRRKLGV

-298 DEAQIDYYRPVVK
+298 DQAKVDYYLPELQ
-311 IVYGTK
+311 IVYGSK
-317 GDTGSSIVTKS
+317 DGGAIVTKS
-328 AAQSEEFYTSKGKSG
+328 AAQKEIFCAYTGMSG
-343 GRDRYEF
+343 GRARYEF
-350 PVGASLTCGDFDG
+350 PVAASLTCGDLDG

-368 LFLAGMLGKL
+368 LFLAGMLGKF
-378 GTWKKNNQQVN
+378 GTWKKDASMVN
-389 ETIDMNAGYLY
+389 ETITMYAPYMY
-400 IGKLSNSGNGFVKT
+400 VGKMTNVGGTFVKSISR
-414 TNQTIESNG
+414 TIRSNG
-423 WTDGGYHDAD
+423 WTYGGYHDAD
-433 DVWQQLAVESVA
+433 DVWQRLAVEAVA
-445 INGKG
+445 VNGRG
-450 RGAKELVFLSGTL
+450 RGAKELVFVNGTL
-463 YDASNNK
+463 YDVSNNT
-470 PVAVYTGDYF
+470 PMAVYTGGYF
-480 KSADDGAGSTTR
+480 GSSDDGASSTTR

-507 GNTAGRE
+507 GNKAGRE

-522 KHASNNKSHLL
+522 KHKNNNESHLL
-533 TGYMRGINYKD
+533 TGYMRGINYNDK
-544 TTVNGEIKEYGT
+544 TVNGEIKEYGT

-571 TDAQNAVSFLVIPVD
+571 TNAQNAVSFLVIPVD

-654 TEFKFLGGEASI
+654 TEFNFLGGKASI

-757 TNKPT
+757 KNNPT

-767 KINPAANWMDGNEG
+767 KIDPAANWMDGNEG

-789 GWDALNPDIQASAI
+789 GWGALNPDIQASAI

-839 NSSIKWGDD
+839 NSSIKWGNEN
-848 KVGMHGVTTSLQY
+848 VGMHGVTTSLEY

-948 RGEGNFDLKLSW
+948 RGEGIFDLKLSW
-960 TKPDCENG
+960 TKPDRENG

-983 GAYTKVSEKLPAE
+983 GAYTKVSEKLSAE
-996 ATEYEIKQLDL
+996 ATEYEIKNLDL

-1018 ATVDNQ
+1018 ATVDSK

-1124 DTGVKAVGTDGAD
+1124 DTGVKAVATDGAD

-1158 ETDTGVKAA
+1158 ATDTGVKAA

-1193 GETDTGVKAAGT
+1193 GTTDTGVKAAGT

-1357 KGDQGEQ
+1357 QGEQ

-1370 GEKGDKGDQGAQG
+1370 GEKGDKGDQG
-1383 IQGVQGEKGDKG
+1383 E
-1395 DQGKQGIQGVQGEKG
+1395 QGIQGVQGEKG